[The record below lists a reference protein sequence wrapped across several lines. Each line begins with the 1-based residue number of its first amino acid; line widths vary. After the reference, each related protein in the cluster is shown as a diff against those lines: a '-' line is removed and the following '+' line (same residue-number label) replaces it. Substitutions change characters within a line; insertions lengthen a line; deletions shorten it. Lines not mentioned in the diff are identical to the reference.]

1 MANKKINISLGISA
15 DLNDFQKKIEKLQSE
30 FDQVKFSDLS
40 SEKISKVFDNI
51 QSRLK
56 KLQELTDKS
65 PSLLGKTDYKQAE
78 KEVGNLQTD
87 ISKLVREIQQLDTA
101 SKEGKLK
108 ILPKGEQERLEKLN
122 EATKKYLKTL
132 SQESKRLEDLEKK
145 QNRLKQAK
153 SALAQLEQTKKS
165 AKSKT
170 PVDDRWLKGKNTQL
184 AKLQETL
191 AVQKQTEEAVQS
203 VYKAQGLKGKK
214 IGDTEVNI
222 NGTITSLNKIREE
235 AGETATKIAEMEQRI
250 QQYISKSDLS
260 QLNQDIKTQND
271 LIGKLEE
278 EIGNLQTDNPTTA
291 LKKLKTA
298 LEQAGVSME
307 DIGDLT
313 KKEDIEAWLNNLNT
327 SALEKF
333 RNGLQ
338 GVEKATGE
346 VQPELE
352 KMGKAV
358 RDSADDFDAA
368 ERAAQDLSTLKYQ
381 LMDFFS
387 VTGAIQL
394 FRRAIQSA
402 FETVKELDAAMT
414 EIAVVSDFSVNDMW
428 AQLPRFTEQAN
439 ELGMAIKDTY
449 AATTL
454 YVQQGLDL
462 DKSMKLATETLKMAA
477 VAGMDAANATDAM
490 TAALRGFNMELDE
503 TSAKRINDVY
513 SELAAITASDTQ
525 EISTA
530 MTKTASIAHSV
541 NMEFETTAAF
551 LAQGIETTREAAET
565 IGTMLKTVIGRFSEV
580 KSLYTEGQL
589 TGQDE
594 EGETIDVNKVQ
605 TALRAAGISMNEFLA
620 GNEGLDQVFLR
631 LSQRWNDLD
640 ILTQR
645 YIATQAAGSRQQSR
659 FIAIMQDYAKTT
671 ELVNAAYDSTGS
683 GQRQF
688 EKTLD
693 SLAAKLTKLKNAWDQ
708 FTMGLANNEIIGVAV
723 TLLTDLLTAINGII
737 DGISGGNGLIKS
749 VVTLGAAFAGLKAG
763 GAIIDKILR
772 TGFIQRKIDAFNGNI
787 NSSSTTTTNANSIV
801 QTRTFIQNGK
811 TSAKNW
817 VQGWKSAGGVG
828 GKKDFLVSSF
838 SNSLNKVGQ
847 SFSVFSSDIEKNL
860 QNQVY
865 SGLGDISKGI
875 DKKLLGKDFSELNS
889 LSAQLKLG
897 KISAEDFQNQLVT
910 WGVKEQEAAK
920 ITKDYT
926 NQIALQQEKMQ
937 SLSQTGMALGM
948 SFTIL
953 GGVISS
959 VIPGA
964 EEFGKVLQTVG
975 AALMG
980 ISMAL
985 PVVEKGITWL
995 SGVSGVA
1002 SKTLNIYVAAFA
1014 AIVAAVVAIVS
1025 LIKKNSPEAQL
1036 EKASKATEKAKE
1048 MAEGTAQ
1055 AYDDLL
1061 SKKSEFD
1068 KLTTSLETL
1077 TQGTLEWRKALA
1089 EANNEVINLQKEFP
1103 ELEVSVDKATGQLKI
1118 DNWADVLEAQAERVE
1133 ATNKQLTMAQINENN
1148 KRLELTKKGIR
1159 SDKELTP
1166 DEKASKQEAEKMK
1179 TESTNVA
1186 LISSLISKYQTKANE
1201 GILQNLAET
1210 IFKDM
1215 TYEVEVKDA
1224 RANGSNKSKVNTAH
1238 KETRTSNVYESK
1250 VNAEA
1255 NKAVN
1260 SLSASQRKTK
1270 AEEVFGKDAIAN
1282 MKDEEIKSAL
1292 RDYEKGVA
1300 IENITKKVANLTPN
1314 QQELLNRI
1322 QGTYTGTKSGWNTAK
1337 EKIFSDEDAKIIQDI
1352 LGLDNIQAVFD
1363 MAKSGTEAISANIK
1377 DIETQFNE
1385 LGEDYSGSFLD
1396 QFSADN
1402 LSNIA
1407 SQVDEMSI
1415 KNAKA
1420 YLDAYSEALDG
1431 VKKED
1436 KARLD
1441 NYLSSIDLSDAVQV
1455 FDAKEFM
1462 KNLGMDETQIEKFW
1476 ATANAAVEPY
1486 ITSLEQVQSLNE
1498 RISKLGEVRNLV
1510 ENGEKTFSSS
1520 NKESLVSA
1528 GFADSDF
1535 LQTGIDEWTYIGK
1548 DNNDLLRQINEK
1560 VAQIGEHIVGNLQDS
1575 VERGKAYGTIIENND
1590 KLGKNL
1596 ATLAENGYEGTSFK
1610 SYELK
1615 GMAELLGI
1623 AVENLSDEGIAK
1635 KLIDA
1640 YNMYKNLGEN
1650 EEAVRKELVN
1660 NASRQYDLTGDFGT
1674 FTGDLTTDEQDKII
1688 TAQLNKYN
1696 GAMEYYN
1703 KLVEEANYEGEHLS
1717 VQLADQAIQ
1726 LFKLQNQYKK
1736 TAGSIDNYKD
1746 VLLQGESAGT
1756 DYYNALATT
1765 KTELST
1771 LFNVDKKLITD
1782 DFIQQYTQDIYNL
1795 AEGGEVGTQAF
1806 QNLWEAMKQ
1815 IKLDSMVEGLDFFI
1829 KDGKDVIDD
1838 FSNWIEGL
1846 DPTIGIGTEL
1856 STEGLESGLVLL
1868 AQQAYN
1874 AGKDVQTALAP
1885 AIAMLE
1891 ELTGTKINVQYEEEE
1906 FDSGGR
1912 YISAKSMEGL
1922 LAQGW
1927 HVGKGGK
1934 LVRTKAITAV
1944 SASKAGSPYDKFV
1957 APSVSSSGK
1966 SSSSGSSGSS
1976 GSEKKESTWEN
1987 PYDKLYNLTEEINEA
2002 LRRREKLEK
2011 EYDRILE
2018 RRGSTFRELRKN
2030 YNAQLQS
2037 LQKEIALQNQLRA
2050 GRLAQLNALSSET
2063 YKGQDSDG
2071 NELIKSFADWGVT
2084 KYGSYNP
2091 NTGLLKIDWDAID
2104 AVKDENLGSA
2114 IEAYISRLEE
2124 LQGQIEDIDTQIEDF
2139 KDKVT
2144 ELQKE
2149 GMQDYL
2155 DFEQKVYDAIVNQQ
2169 QQLIDNYQDLSDKI
2183 NDSNSKILDSIQ
2195 RSIDL
2200 QRQIRDNTKTEEDIN
2215 EKEAR
2220 LAYLRQDTSN
2230 GNLLEIKQLEEEL
2243 ADDRQ
2248 NYEDNLIDQ
2257 QLERL
2262 TQQNDDAQTARE
2274 RQIDLMQKQLDYAS
2288 KNGDFWNQTYDLLTS
2303 AFTESGEINLAS
2315 QVWEL
2320 LKKDE
2325 GWKGMSKFGQ
2335 LNWQEEISKAI
2346 LAASHGYANWNM
2358 YKAKE
2363 IDKNLVTSN
2372 GISLHYNGSNWV
2384 DSKGNIY
2391 NGVDYDS
2398 KIGGFTYSGMTKAPT
2413 PSGGGSSSSSG
2424 GRGAFSIGSRVKADP
2439 NAIIYAD
2446 SYGGG
2451 GGSQY
2456 YRNDPIYTILDEN
2469 NGYYLTRY
2477 HGVSGGYTGWFRKKD
2492 LTPYKT
2498 GGIADFTGPAWLDGT
2513 KSNPELIL
2521 NARDTENFIA
2531 LKDILSSIMDRKGL
2545 QNNTQSVGDMYF
2557 NIDINVDEISNDY
2570 DVEDLSKK
2578 IKQELTDSAMYRN
2591 VNLVNFIR

>member
-1 MANKKINISLGISA
+1 MADKKINISLGISA

-56 KLQELTDKS
+56 KLQELSDKS

-78 KEVGNLQTD
+78 KEVSNLQTD

-191 AVQKQTEEAVQS
+191 DVQKQTEEAVQS
-203 VYKAQGLKGKK
+203 IYKAQGLKGKK

-235 AGETATKIAEMEQRI
+235 AGETATKIAEMEQKI

-260 QLNQDIKTQND
+260 QLNQDIRTQND
-271 LIGKLEE
+271 LIAKLEE

-352 KMGKAV
+352 KMSKSV

-490 TAALRGFNMELDE
+490 TAALRGFNMELNE

-525 EISTA
+525 GISTA

-605 TALRAAGISMNEFLA
+605 TALRAAGVSMNEFLV

-708 FTMGLANNEIIGVAV
+708 FTMGLANNEIIGAAV

-787 NSSSTTTTNANSIV
+787 SSSSTSTTTANSIV
-801 QTRTFIQNGK
+801 QTRSFIQNGK

-817 VQGWKSAGGVG
+817 IQGWKSAGGVG

-847 SFSVFSSDIEKNL
+847 SFSVFSSDMERNL

-865 SGLGDISKGI
+865 SGLGDISRGI

-937 SLSQTGMALGM
+937 SLSQTGIALGM

-995 SGVSGVA
+995 SGVLNVA
-1002 SKTLNIYVAAFA
+1002 PKTLNIYVAAFA

-1048 MAEGTAQ
+1048 MAEGATQ

-1133 ATNKQLTMAQINENN
+1133 ATNKQLIMAQINENN

-1224 RANGSNKSKVNTAH
+1224 RANGSNRSKVNTTH
-1238 KETRTSNVYESK
+1238 KETRTSNIYESK

-1260 SLSASQRKTK
+1260 SLSVSQRKTK
-1270 AEEVFGKDAIAN
+1270 AEGIFGKDAVAN
-1282 MKDEEIKSAL
+1282 MKDEEIKNAL
-1292 RDYEKGVA
+1292 KDYEKGVA
-1300 IENITKKVANLTPN
+1300 IDNITKQVANLTSN

-1363 MAKSGTEAISANIK
+1363 MAKSGTEAISTNI
-1377 DIETQFNE
+1377 DNIETQFE
-1385 LGEDYSGSFLD
+1385 DFGEKYIGSFLD
-1396 QFSADN
+1396 QFSANN

-1407 SQVDEMSI
+1407 SQVKEMSTES
-1415 KNAKA
+1415 AKA
-1420 YLDAYSEALDG
+1420 YLDAYSEALNG
-1431 VKKED
+1431 VEKED
-1436 KARLD
+1436 RTRLD

-1455 FDAKEFM
+1455 LDAKEFM
-1462 KNLGMDETQIEKFW
+1462 KNLGMDETQIAKFW
-1476 ATANAAVEPY
+1476 AAANTAVEPY

-1535 LQTGIDEWTYIGK
+1535 LQTGIDEWTYVGK
-1548 DNNDLLRQINEK
+1548 NNNDLLRQINEK

-1575 VERGKAYGTIIENND
+1575 VEKGKAYSTIIENND
-1590 KLGKNL
+1590 KLGKSL
-1596 ATLAENGYEGTSFK
+1596 ATLAESGYEGTSFK
-1610 SYELK
+1610 SAELK
-1615 GMAELLGI
+1615 EMAETLGI
-1623 AVENLSDEGIAK
+1623 AIENLSDEGIAK

-1650 EEAVRKELVN
+1650 EEAVRRELVN

-1674 FTGDLTTDEQDKII
+1674 YTGNLTTKEQQDIME
-1688 TAQLNKYN
+1688 AQLVKNT
-1696 GAMEYYN
+1696 GAMELYN
-1703 KLVEEANYEGEHLS
+1703 KLKAEANDTSKELNVE
-1717 VQLADQAIQ
+1717 LADEAIQ
-1726 LFKLQNQYKK
+1726 LVKLTDHYKVAAK
-1736 TAGSIDNYKD
+1736 KVGDYRD
-1746 VLLQGESAGT
+1746 VLIQGESAGT
-1756 DYYNALATT
+1756 DFFAALDNA
-1765 KTELST
+1765 KSDLSN

-1806 QNLWEAMKQ
+1806 QNLWKAMKQ

-1829 KDGKDVIDD
+1829 KDGEDVVDD

-1846 DPTIGIGTEL
+1846 DPTIEVGTEL
-1856 STEGLESGLVLL
+1856 STEGLESGLALL

-1874 AGKDVQTALAP
+1874 AEKDVQTALAP
-1885 AIAMLE
+1885 AVEMLE
-1891 ELTGTKINVQYEEEE
+1891 ELTGTKINIKYEEEE

-1944 SASKAGSPYDKFV
+1944 SAFKARSPYNDFV
-1957 APSVSSSGK
+1957 APSVSGSG
-1966 SSSSGSSGSS
+1966 SSSGSSGSS

-2063 YKGQDSDG
+2063 YKGQDSEG

-2424 GRGAFSIGSRVKADP
+2424 GSGAFSIGSRVKADP

-2570 DVEDLSKK
+2570 DVENLSKK
-2578 IKQELTDSAMYRN
+2578 IKQELADSAMYRN

>member
-1 MANKKINISLGISA
+1 MADKKINISLGISA

-30 FDQVKFSDLS
+30 FDKVKFSDLS

-51 QSRLK
+51 QTRLK

-145 QNRLKQAK
+145 QNRLKQAQ

-165 AKSKT
+165 AKSKKE
-170 PVDDRWLKGKNTQL
+170 VADSWLKGLNTQL
-184 AKLQETL
+184 AKKQETL
-191 AVQKQTEEAVQS
+191 AAQKQTEEAVQS
-203 VYKAQGLKGKK
+203 IYKAQGLKGKK
-214 IGDTEVNI
+214 VGDTEVNI
-222 NGTITSLNKIREE
+222 NGTVTSLNQIRKE
-235 AGETATKIAEMEQRI
+235 AGKTATEIAAMEQRI
-250 QQYISKSDLS
+250 QQYISKSDFN
-260 QLNQDIKTQND
+260 QLNQDIQAQRD
-271 LIGKLEE
+271 LIVKLEE
-278 EIGNLQTDNPTTA
+278 EIGKLQTDNPTTA

-298 LEQAGVSME
+298 LQQAGVSME

-313 KKEDIEAWLNNLNT
+313 KKKDIEAWLSNLNT

-333 RNGLQ
+333 RSGLQ

-352 KMGKAV
+352 KMGQSV

-428 AQLPRFTEQAN
+428 GQLPRFTEQAN

-503 TSAKRINDVY
+503 TSAQRVNDVY

-631 LSQRWNDLD
+631 LSKRWNDLD

-671 ELVNAAYDSTGS
+671 ELVNAAYNSTGS
-683 GQRQF
+683 GQKQF

-693 SLAAKLTKLKNAWDQ
+693 SLASKLTKLKNAWDQ
-708 FTMGLANNEIIGVAV
+708 FTMGLANNEIIGAAV
-723 TLLTDLLTAINGII
+723 TLLTGLLTAINGII

-787 NSSSTTTTNANSIV
+787 NSSSATTATPNSVV

-817 VQGWKSAGGVG
+817 IQGWKSAGGVG

-847 SFSVFSSDIEKNL
+847 SFSVFSTNMEKDL
-860 QNQVY
+860 LKQVY
-865 SGLGDISKGI
+865 SSKGLSYSMTDNEI
-875 DKKLLGKDFSELNS
+875 LKSDFSKINS

-897 KISAEDFQNQLVT
+897 KISAEDFSNQLRI
-910 WGVKEQEAAK
+910 WGVSEQDAMK
-920 ITKDYT
+920 ITGDYT
-926 NQIALQQEKMQ
+926 NQITLQQKKME
-937 SLSQTGMALGM
+937 SLSQTGTALGM

-985 PVVEKGITWL
+985 PAVEKGITWL
-995 SGVSGVA
+995 SGISGVA
-1002 SKTLNIYVAAFA
+1002 PKTLNIYVAAFA
-1014 AIVAAVVAIVS
+1014 VIVAAVVAIVS

-1048 MAEGTAQ
+1048 MAEGATQ
-1055 AYDDLL
+1055 AYEGLL
-1061 SKKSEFD
+1061 NKKSEFD
-1068 KLTTSLETL
+1068 KLATSLETL

-1103 ELEVSVDKATGQLKI
+1103 ELKVSVDKATGQLKI
-1118 DNWADVLEAQAERVE
+1118 DNWGDILKAQAERIE
-1133 ATNKQLTMAQINENN
+1133 ATNKQLAMAQVNENN
-1148 KRLELTKKGIR
+1148 KQLEITKKDIR

-1166 DEKASKQEAEKMK
+1166 DEKASKIEAEKLK

-1186 LISSLISKYQTKANE
+1186 LISSLISKYQTEANKD
-1201 GILQNLAET
+1201 ILQNLAET
-1210 IFKDM
+1210 IFKDI
-1215 TYEVEVKDA
+1215 TYKVEVEDTVGSGGNTTP
-1224 RANGSNKSKVNTAH
+1224 ANTTH

-1250 VNAEA
+1250 VNADA

-1270 AEEVFGKDAIAN
+1270 AEKVFGKDAVAN
-1282 MKDEEIKSAL
+1282 MKDEEIKDAL
-1292 RDYEKGVA
+1292 KDYEKGVA
-1300 IENITKKVANLTPN
+1300 IENITKKVANLTHD

-1322 QGTYTGTKSGWNTAK
+1322 QGTYTGTKSGWNTAQGK
-1337 EKIFSDEDAKIIQDI
+1337 TFSDEDAKVIQDI
-1352 LGLDNIQAVFD
+1352 LGLDNTQTVLD
-1363 MAKSGTEAISANIK
+1363 MAKSGTAAISANI
-1377 DIETQFNE
+1377 DQIESQFE
-1385 LGEDYSGSFLD
+1385 RFGEKYTGSFLD

-1407 SQVDEMSI
+1407 SQVKEMST
-1415 KNAKA
+1415 KNARA
-1420 YLDAYSEALDG
+1420 YLNAYSEALDG
-1431 VKKED
+1431 VKEKD
-1436 KARLD
+1436 RARLD
-1441 NYLSSIDLSDAVQV
+1441 NYLSSIDLSDAIQV
-1455 FDAKEFM
+1455 LDAKDFM
-1462 KNLGMDETQIEKFW
+1462 KNLGMDEAQIEKFW
-1476 ATANAAVEPY
+1476 ATANSAVKPY
-1486 ITSLEQVQSLNE
+1486 ITSLEQIQSLNE
-1498 RISKLGEVRNLV
+1498 RISKLGEVRSLV

-1528 GFADSDF
+1528 GFADTDF

-1560 VAQIGEHIVGNLQDS
+1560 VAQIGGHIVENLQNS
-1575 VERGKAYGTIIENND
+1575 VKKGEEYKKKIDADEDGSTAED
-1590 KLGKNL
+1590 LKL
-1596 ATLAENGYEGTSFK
+1596 LAENGYSGTNYDRKKLEELATTLNIATEG
-1610 SYELK
+1610 
-1615 GMAELLGI
+1615 
-1623 AVENLSDEGIAK
+1623 LSEEGIAN

-1640 YNMYKNLGEN
+1640 YNMVVNLADN
-1650 EEAVRKELVN
+1650 KDAVKKELVN

-1674 FTGDLTTDEQDKII
+1674 YTGNLTLEEQRDIMG
-1688 TAQLNKYN
+1688 AQLVKNT
-1696 GAMEYYN
+1696 GAMELYN
-1703 KLVEEANYEGEHLS
+1703 KLKAETNDTSKELNVE
-1717 VQLADQAIQ
+1717 LADEAIQ
-1726 LFKLQNQYKK
+1726 LVKLTDRYKVATK
-1736 TAGSIDNYKD
+1736 KIEDYRD
-1746 VLLQGESAGT
+1746 VLIQGESAGT
-1756 DYYNALATT
+1756 DFFAALDSA
-1765 KTELST
+1765 KSDLST
-1771 LFNVDKKLITD
+1771 LFNVDKELITEN
-1782 DFIQQYTQDIYNL
+1782 FIQQYAQDIYDL

-1806 QNLWEAMKQ
+1806 QNLWEAIKQ
-1815 IKLDSMVEGLDFFI
+1815 IKFDSMVEGLDFFI
-1829 KDGKDVIDD
+1829 EDSEDIIDD
-1838 FSNWIEGL
+1838 FSNWVEGL

-1856 STEGLESGLVLL
+1856 STEGLESGLILL

-1885 AIAMLE
+1885 AIARLE
-1891 ELTGTKINVQYEEEE
+1891 ELTGTKIKIQYEEEE

-1934 LVRTKAITAV
+1934 LVRTKAIAAV
-1944 SASKAGSPYDKFV
+1944 SASKARSSYDEFV
-1957 APSVSSSGK
+1957 APSGSSSGK
-1966 SSSSGSSGSS
+1966 SSTGGSS
-1976 GSEKKESTWEN
+1976 SEKKESTWEN

-2104 AVKDENLGSA
+2104 DVKDENLGSA

-2139 KDKVT
+2139 KDKVI

-2169 QQLIDNYQDLSDKI
+2169 QQLIDGYQDLSDKI

-2200 QRQIRDNTKTEEDIN
+2200 QRQIRDNTQTEEDIN

-2288 KNGDFWNQTYDLLTS
+2288 KNGDFWNQTYDLLTN

-2363 IDKNLVTSN
+2363 IDKNLVTSD
-2372 GISLHYNGSNWV
+2372 GLSLHYNGSNWV
-2384 DSKGNIY
+2384 DNKGNIY
-2391 NGVDYDS
+2391 SGVDYDS
-2398 KIGGFTYSGMTKAPT
+2398 KIGGFTYSGMTKAPA
-2413 PSGGGSSSSSG
+2413 PSGGGSSSGSG
-2424 GRGAFSIGSRVKADP
+2424 GSGAFSIGSRVKADP
-2439 NAIIYAD
+2439 DAIIYAD

-2492 LTPYKT
+2492 LTAYKT

-2545 QNNTQSVGDMYF
+2545 QNSTQSVGDMYF

-2591 VNLVNFIR
+2591 VNLVSFIR

>member
-1 MANKKINISLGISA
+1 MADKKINISLGISA

-56 KLQELTDKS
+56 KLQELSDKS

-87 ISKLVREIQQLDTA
+87 ISKLVREIQQLDTS

-108 ILPKGEQERLEKLN
+108 ILPKGERERLEKLN

-165 AKSKT
+165 AKSKKE
-170 PVDDRWLKGKNTQL
+170 VADSYLKGKNTQL

-191 AVQKQTEEAVQS
+191 AAQKQTEEAVQS
-203 VYKAQGLKGKK
+203 IYKAQGLKGKK

-235 AGETATKIAEMEQRI
+235 AGKTATEIAEMEQRI
-250 QQYISKSDLS
+250 QQYISKSDFNR
-260 QLNQDIKTQND
+260 LNQDIQTQNN
-271 LIGKLEE
+271 LIAELEKEIGK
-278 EIGNLQTDNPTTA
+278 LQTDNPTTA
-291 LKKLKTA
+291 LKELKTA
-298 LEQAGVSME
+298 LEQAGISME

-313 KKEDIEAWLNNLNT
+313 KKEDIEAWLSNLNT

-352 KMGKAV
+352 KMGKSI
-358 RDSADDFDAA
+358 RDSADDFNAA

-477 VAGMDAANATDAM
+477 VAGMDVANATDAM

-503 TSAKRINDVY
+503 TSAQRINDVY

-671 ELVNAAYDSTGS
+671 ELVNAAYNSTGS

-693 SLAAKLTKLKNAWDQ
+693 SLASKLTKLKNAWDQ
-708 FTMGLANNEIIGVAV
+708 FTMGLANNEIIGAVV

-787 NSSSTTTTNANSIV
+787 SSSSTSTTTANSVV

-811 TSAKNW
+811 ASAKNW
-817 VQGWKSAGGVG
+817 IQGWKSAGGVG

-847 SFSVFSSDIEKNL
+847 SFSVFSSDMEKNL

-937 SLSQTGMALGM
+937 SLSQTGTALGM

-985 PVVEKGITWL
+985 PVVEKGIIWL
-995 SGVSGVA
+995 SGILDVA
-1002 SKTLNIYVAAFA
+1002 PKTLNIYVAAFA

-1025 LIKKNSPEAQL
+1025 LIKKNSPDAQL

-1048 MAEGTAQ
+1048 MAEGAAQ

-1148 KRLELTKKGIR
+1148 KRLELTKKGI
-1159 SDKELTP
+1159 SNDKELTP
-1166 DEKASKQEAEKMK
+1166 DEKASKKEAEKMK

-1215 TYEVEVKDA
+1215 TYEVEVKDE
-1224 RANGSNKSKVNTAH
+1224 RANGSNKSKVNTTH

-1270 AEEVFGKDAIAN
+1270 AEGVFGKDAVAN
-1282 MKDEEIKSAL
+1282 MKDEEIKNAL
-1292 RDYEKGVA
+1292 KDYEKGVA

-1314 QQELLNRI
+1314 QRELLNRI
-1322 QGTYTGTKSGWNTAK
+1322 QGTYTGTKGDWKTAQ
-1337 EKIFSDEDAKIIQDI
+1337 EKTFSDEDANVIKDI
-1352 LGLDNIQAVFD
+1352 LGLDNIQTVFD
-1363 MAKSGTEAISANIK
+1363 MAESGTEAISTNI
-1377 DIETQFNE
+1377 DNIEYQFE
-1385 LGEDYSGSFLD
+1385 DFGEKYIGSFLD

-1407 SQVDEMSI
+1407 SQVEEMSTTS
-1415 KNAKA
+1415 ARA

-1436 KARLD
+1436 RARLD

-1455 FDAKEFM
+1455 LDAKEFM

-1528 GFADSDF
+1528 GFADTDF
-1535 LQTGIDEWTYIGK
+1535 LQTGIDEWTYVGK
-1548 DNNDLLRQINEK
+1548 DSNDLLRQINEK

-1575 VERGKAYGTIIENND
+1575 VEKGKEYGTIIENND
-1590 KLGKNL
+1590 KLGKDL

-1610 SYELK
+1610 TAELK
-1615 GMAELLGI
+1615 EMARTLGI
-1623 AVENLSDEGIAK
+1623 AVENLSDEGIAN
-1635 KLIDA
+1635 KLIDS

-1650 EEAVRKELVN
+1650 EEAVRRELVN

-1674 FTGDLTTDEQDKII
+1674 YTGNLTPKEQQDIME
-1688 TAQLNKYN
+1688 AQLVKNT
-1696 GAMEYYN
+1696 GAMELYN
-1703 KLVEEANYEGEHLS
+1703 KLKDEANDTSKELNVE
-1717 VQLADQAIQ
+1717 LADEAIQ
-1726 LFKLQNQYKK
+1726 LVKLTDHYKVAAK
-1736 TAGSIDNYKD
+1736 KVGDYRD
-1746 VLLQGESAGT
+1746 VLIQGESAGT
-1756 DYYNALATT
+1756 DFFAALDNA
-1765 KTELST
+1765 KSDLST

-1806 QNLWEAMKQ
+1806 QNLWKAMKQ

-1829 KDGKDVIDD
+1829 KDGEDVVDD

-1846 DPTIGIGTEL
+1846 DPTIEVGTEL

-1885 AIAMLE
+1885 TVEMLE
-1891 ELTGTKINVQYEEEE
+1891 ELTGTKINIQYEEEE

-1934 LVRTKAITAV
+1934 LVRTKAITDV
-1944 SASKAGSPYDKFV
+1944 SAFKARSLYNEFV
-1957 APSVSSSGK
+1957 APPVSGSGK
-1966 SSSSGSSGSS
+1966 SSSGGGGSS
-1976 GSEKKESTWEN
+1976 SEKKESTWEN

-2002 LRRREKLEK
+2002 LRQREKLER

-2030 YNAQLQS
+2030 YNSQLQS

-2063 YKGQDSDG
+2063 YKGQDSEG

-2104 AVKDENLGSA
+2104 AVKDENLGGA

-2169 QQLIDNYQDLSDKI
+2169 QQLIDDYQDLSDKI

-2384 DSKGNIY
+2384 DSKGNVY

-2424 GRGAFSIGSRVKADP
+2424 GSGAFSIGSRVKADP

-2570 DVEDLSKK
+2570 DVENLSKK

>member
-1 MANKKINISLGISA
+1 MADKKINISLGISA

-30 FDQVKFSDLS
+30 FDKVKFSDLS

-51 QSRLK
+51 QTRLK

-145 QNRLKQAK
+145 QNRLKQAQ
-153 SALAQLEQTKKS
+153 SALAQLEQTQKS
-165 AKSKT
+165 AKSKRE
-170 PVDDRWLKGKNTQL
+170 VADSWLKGLNTQL
-184 AKLQETL
+184 AKKQEIL
-191 AVQKQTEEAVQS
+191 AAQKQTEEAVQS
-203 VYKAQGLKGKK
+203 IYKAQGLKGKK

-222 NGTITSLNKIREE
+222 NGTVTSLNQIRKE
-235 AGETATKIAEMEQRI
+235 AGETATKIAEMEQKI
-250 QQYISKSDLS
+250 QQYISKSDFN
-260 QLNQDIKTQND
+260 QLNQDIQAQRD
-271 LIGKLEE
+271 LIIKLEE
-278 EIGNLQTDNPTTA
+278 EIGKLQTDNPTTA
-291 LKKLKTA
+291 LKKLKTT

-313 KKEDIEAWLNNLNT
+313 KKEDIEAWLSNLNT

-352 KMGKAV
+352 KMGQSV

-387 VTGAIQL
+387 ITGAIQL

-503 TSAKRINDVY
+503 TSAQRVNDVY

-671 ELVNAAYDSTGS
+671 ELVNAAYNSTGS
-683 GQRQF
+683 GQKQF

-693 SLAAKLTKLKNAWDQ
+693 SLASKLTKLKNAWDQ
-708 FTMGLANNEIIGVAV
+708 FTMGLANNEIIGAAV
-723 TLLTDLLTAINGII
+723 TLLTGLLTAINGII

-787 NSSSTTTTNANSIV
+787 NSSSTSTTTANSIV
-801 QTRTFIQNGK
+801 QTRSFIQNGK
-811 TSAKNW
+811 ASAKNW
-817 VQGWKSAGGVG
+817 IQGWKSAGGAG

-838 SNSLNKVGQ
+838 NNSLNKVGQ
-847 SFSVFSSDIEKNL
+847 SFSVFSTNMEKDL
-860 QNQVY
+860 LKQVY
-865 SGLGDISKGI
+865 SSKGLSYSMAD
-875 DKKLLGKDFSELNS
+875 DKILKSDFSKINS

-897 KISAEDFQNQLVT
+897 KINAEDFSNQLRI
-910 WGVKEQEAAK
+910 WGVSEQDAMK
-920 ITKDYT
+920 ITEDYT
-926 NQIALQQEKMQ
+926 NQIATQQEKMQ

-980 ISMAL
+980 ISLVL
-985 PVVEKGITWL
+985 PAVEKGITWL
-995 SGVSGVA
+995 SGILDVA
-1002 SKTLNIYVAAFA
+1002 PKTLNIYVAAFA
-1014 AIVAAVVAIVS
+1014 AVVAAVIAIVA

-1048 MAEGTAQ
+1048 MAEGATQ
-1055 AYDDLL
+1055 AYEGLL
-1061 SKKSEFD
+1061 NKKSEFD
-1068 KLTTSLETL
+1068 KLATSLETL

-1103 ELEVSVDKATGQLKI
+1103 ELKVSVDKATGQLKI
-1118 DNWADVLEAQAERVE
+1118 DNWGDILKAQAERIE
-1133 ATNKQLTMAQINENN
+1133 ATNKQLAMAQVNENN
-1148 KRLELTKKGIR
+1148 KQLEITKKDIR

-1166 DEKASKQEAEKMK
+1166 DEKASKIEAEKLK

-1186 LISSLISKYQTKANE
+1186 LISSLISKYQTEANKD
-1201 GILQNLAET
+1201 ILQNLAET
-1210 IFKDM
+1210 IFKDI
-1215 TYEVEVKDA
+1215 TYKVEVEDTVGSGGNTTP
-1224 RANGSNKSKVNTAH
+1224 ANTTH

-1250 VNAEA
+1250 VNADA

-1270 AEEVFGKDAIAN
+1270 AEKVFGKDAVAN
-1282 MKDEEIKSAL
+1282 MKDEEIKDAL
-1292 RDYEKGVA
+1292 KDYEKGVA
-1300 IENITKKVANLTPN
+1300 IENITKKVANLTPD

-1322 QGTYTGTKSGWNTAK
+1322 QGTYTGTKSDWNTAQGK
-1337 EKIFSDEDAKIIQDI
+1337 TFSDEDAKVIQDI
-1352 LGLDNIQAVFD
+1352 LGLDNTQTVLD
-1363 MAKSGTEAISANIK
+1363 MAKSGTAAISANI
-1377 DIETQFNE
+1377 DQIESQFE
-1385 LGEDYSGSFLD
+1385 RFGEKYTGSFLD

-1407 SQVDEMSI
+1407 SQVKEMSTTS
-1415 KNAKA
+1415 ARA

-1436 KARLD
+1436 RARLD

-1455 FDAKEFM
+1455 LDAKDFM

-1476 ATANAAVEPY
+1476 AIANTAVEPY

-1528 GFADSDF
+1528 GFADTDF
-1535 LQTGIDEWTYIGK
+1535 LQTGIDEWTYVGK
-1548 DNNDLLRQINEK
+1548 DSNDLLRQINEK

-1575 VERGKAYGTIIENND
+1575 VEKGKAYGTIIERND
-1590 KLGKNL
+1590 ELGNKL

-1610 SYELK
+1610 SAELK
-1615 GMAELLGI
+1615 EMAETLGI
-1623 AVENLSDEGIAK
+1623 AVENLSDEGIAN

-1650 EEAVRKELVN
+1650 EEAVRKELIN

-1674 FTGDLTTDEQDKII
+1674 YTGNLTSKEQREIME
-1688 TAQLNKYN
+1688 AQLVKNT
-1696 GAMEYYN
+1696 GAMELYN
-1703 KLVEEANYEGEHLS
+1703 KLKAEANDTSKKLNVE
-1717 VQLADQAIQ
+1717 LADEAIQ
-1726 LFKLQNQYKK
+1726 LVKLTDRYKVATK
-1736 TAGSIDNYKD
+1736 KVEDYRDI
-1746 VLLQGESAGT
+1746 LIQGESAGT
-1756 DYYNALATT
+1756 DFFAALDNA
-1765 KTELST
+1765 KSDLST
-1771 LFNVDKKLITD
+1771 LFNVDKELITE
-1782 DFIQQYTQDIYNL
+1782 DFIQQYAQDIYDL

-1806 QNLWEAMKQ
+1806 QNLWEAIKQ

-1829 KDGKDVIDD
+1829 EDSEGIIDD
-1838 FSNWIEGL
+1838 FTNWVEGI

-1856 STEGLESGLVLL
+1856 STEGLESGLTLL

-1885 AIAMLE
+1885 AIARLE
-1891 ELTGTKINVQYEEEE
+1891 ELTGTKINIQYEEEE

-1934 LVRTKAITAV
+1934 LVRTKAIAAI
-1944 SASKAGSPYDKFV
+1944 SASKASSLYDNFT
-1957 APSVSSSGK
+1957 APSGSSSGK
-1966 SSSSGSSGSS
+1966 SSAGSSS
-1976 GSEKKESTWEN
+1976 SEKKESTWEN
-1987 PYDKLYNLTEEINEA
+1987 PYDKLYNLTEEINES
-2002 LRRREKLEK
+2002 LRQREKLEK

-2104 AVKDENLGSA
+2104 DVKDENLGSA

-2169 QQLIDNYQDLSDKI
+2169 QQLIDDYQDLSDKI

-2200 QRQIRDNTKTEEDIN
+2200 QRQIRDNTQTEEDIN

-2288 KNGDFWNQTYDLLTS
+2288 KNGDFWNQTYDLLTN

-2363 IDKNLVTSN
+2363 IDKNLVTSD
-2372 GISLHYNGSNWV
+2372 GLSLHYNGSNWV
-2384 DSKGNIY
+2384 DNKGNIY
-2391 NGVDYDS
+2391 SGVDYDS

-2413 PSGGGSSSSSG
+2413 PSGGGSSSGSG
-2424 GRGAFSIGSRVKADP
+2424 GSGAFSIGSRVKADP
-2439 NAIIYAD
+2439 DAIIYAD

-2492 LTPYKT
+2492 LTAYKT

-2513 KSNPELIL
+2513 KSSPELIL

-2557 NIDINVDEISNDY
+2557 NIDINIDELSNDY

>member
-1 MANKKINISLGISA
+1 MADKKINISLGISA

-30 FDQVKFSDLS
+30 FDKVKFSDLS

-145 QNRLKQAK
+145 QNKLKQAQ
-153 SALAQLEQTKKS
+153 SALVQLEQTKKS
-165 AKSKT
+165 AKSKKE
-170 PVDDRWLKGKNTQL
+170 VADSYLKGLNTQL
-184 AKLQETL
+184 AKKQETL
-191 AVQKQTEEAVQS
+191 AAQKQTEEAVQS
-203 VYKAQGLKGKK
+203 IYKAQGLKGKK
-214 IGDTEVNI
+214 VGDTEVNI
-222 NGTITSLNKIREE
+222 NGTVTSLNQIRKE
-235 AGETATKIAEMEQRI
+235 AGKTATEIAAMEQKI
-250 QQYISKSDLS
+250 QQYISKSDFN
-260 QLNQDIKTQND
+260 QLNQDIQAQRD
-271 LIGKLEE
+271 LIVKLEE
-278 EIGNLQTDNPTTA
+278 EIGKLQTDNPTTA

-298 LEQAGVSME
+298 LQQAGVSME

-313 KKEDIEAWLNNLNT
+313 KKEDIEAWLSNLNT

-333 RNGLQ
+333 RSGLQ

-352 KMGKAV
+352 KMGQSV

-428 AQLPRFTEQAN
+428 GQLPRFTEQAN

-503 TSAKRINDVY
+503 TSAQRVNDVY

-631 LSQRWNDLD
+631 LSKRWNDLD

-671 ELVNAAYDSTGS
+671 ELVNAAYNSTGS
-683 GQRQF
+683 GQKQF

-693 SLAAKLTKLKNAWDQ
+693 SLASKLTKLKNAWDQ
-708 FTMGLANNEIIGVAV
+708 FTMGFANNEIIGAAV
-723 TLLTDLLTAINGII
+723 TLLTGLLTAINGII
-737 DGISGGNGLIKS
+737 DALAGGNGLIKS
-749 VVTLGAAFAGLKAG
+749 RDTLRPAFAALNAG
-763 GAIIDKILR
+763 RPKIDKNLR

-787 NSSSTTTTNANSIV
+787 NSSSATTATPNSVV

-817 VQGWKSAGGVG
+817 IQGWKSAGGVG

-847 SFSVFSSDIEKNL
+847 SFSVFSTNMEKDL
-860 QNQVY
+860 LKQVY
-865 SGLGDISKGI
+865 SSKGLSYSMTDNEI
-875 DKKLLGKDFSELNS
+875 LKSDFSKINS

-897 KISAEDFQNQLVT
+897 KISAEDFSNQLRI
-910 WGVKEQEAAK
+910 WGVSEQDAMK
-920 ITKDYT
+920 ITGDYT
-926 NQIALQQEKMQ
+926 NQITLQQKKME
-937 SLSQTGMALGM
+937 SLSQTGTALGM

-985 PVVEKGITWL
+985 PAVEKGITWL
-995 SGVSGVA
+995 SGISGVA
-1002 SKTLNIYVAAFA
+1002 PKTLNIYVAAFA
-1014 AIVAAVVAIVS
+1014 VIVAAVVAIVS

-1048 MAEGTAQ
+1048 MAEGATQ
-1055 AYDDLL
+1055 AYEGLL
-1061 SKKSEFD
+1061 NKKSEFD
-1068 KLTTSLETL
+1068 KLATSLETL

-1103 ELEVSVDKATGQLKI
+1103 ELKVSVDKATGQLKI
-1118 DNWADVLEAQAERVE
+1118 DNWGDILKAQAERIE
-1133 ATNKQLTMAQINENN
+1133 ATNKQLAMAQVNENN
-1148 KRLELTKKGIR
+1148 KQLEITKKDIR

-1166 DEKASKQEAEKMK
+1166 DEKASKIEAEKLK

-1186 LISSLISKYQTKANE
+1186 LISSLISKYQTEANKD
-1201 GILQNLAET
+1201 ILQNLAET
-1210 IFKDM
+1210 IFKDI
-1215 TYEVEVKDA
+1215 TYKVEVEDTVGSGGNTTP
-1224 RANGSNKSKVNTAH
+1224 ANTTH

-1250 VNAEA
+1250 VNADA

-1270 AEEVFGKDAIAN
+1270 AEKVFGKDAVAN
-1282 MKDEEIKSAL
+1282 MKDEEIKDAL
-1292 RDYEKGVA
+1292 KDYEKGVA
-1300 IENITKKVANLTPN
+1300 IENITKKVANLTPD

-1322 QGTYTGTKSGWNTAK
+1322 QGTYTGTKSDWNTAQGK
-1337 EKIFSDEDAKIIQDI
+1337 TFSDEDAKVIQDI
-1352 LGLDNIQAVFD
+1352 LGLDNTQTVLD
-1363 MAKSGTEAISANIK
+1363 MAKSGTAAISANI
-1377 DIETQFNE
+1377 DQIESQFE
-1385 LGEDYSGSFLD
+1385 RFGEKYTGSFLD

-1407 SQVDEMSI
+1407 SQVKEMSTTS
-1415 KNAKA
+1415 ARA

-1436 KARLD
+1436 RARLD

-1455 FDAKEFM
+1455 LDAKDFM

-1476 ATANAAVEPY
+1476 AVANTAVEPY

-1498 RISKLGEVRNLV
+1498 KISKLGEVRNLV

-1520 NKESLVSA
+1520 NKESLVSV
-1528 GFADSDF
+1528 GFADTDF
-1535 LQTGIDEWTYIGK
+1535 LQTGIDEWTYVGK
-1548 DNNDLLRQINEK
+1548 DSNDLLRQINEK

-1575 VERGKAYGTIIENND
+1575 VEKGKAYGTIIEKND
-1590 KLGKNL
+1590 ELGNKL

-1610 SYELK
+1610 SAELK
-1615 GMAELLGI
+1615 DMAETLGI
-1623 AVENLSDEGIAK
+1623 AVENLSDEGIAN

-1650 EEAVRKELVN
+1650 EEAVRKELIN

-1674 FTGDLTTDEQDKII
+1674 YTGNLTPEEQRDIME
-1688 TAQLNKYN
+1688 AQLVKNT
-1696 GAMEYYN
+1696 GAMELYN
-1703 KLVEEANYEGEHLS
+1703 KLKAEANDTSKKLNVE
-1717 VQLADQAIQ
+1717 LADEAIQ
-1726 LFKLQNQYKK
+1726 LVKLTDRYKVAAK
-1736 TAGSIDNYKD
+1736 KIEDYRD
-1746 VLLQGESAGT
+1746 VLIQGEGAGT
-1756 DYYNALATT
+1756 DFFAALDNA
-1765 KTELST
+1765 KTNLSA
-1771 LFNVDKKLITD
+1771 LFNVDKELITE
-1782 DFIQQYTQDIYNL
+1782 DFIQQYAQDIYNL

-1806 QNLWEAMKQ
+1806 QNLWEAIKQ
-1815 IKLDSMVEGLDFFI
+1815 IKFDSMIEGLDFFI
-1829 KDGKDVIDD
+1829 EDDEGIIDD
-1838 FSNWIEGL
+1838 FTNWIEGL
-1846 DPTIGIGTEL
+1846 DPTVGIGTEL
-1856 STEGLESGLVLL
+1856 STEGLESGLTLL

-1885 AIAMLE
+1885 AIARLE
-1891 ELTGTKINVQYEEEE
+1891 ELTGTKINIQYEEEE
-1906 FDSGGR
+1906 FDSGGK

-1922 LAQGW
+1922 LARGW

-1934 LVRTKAITAV
+1934 LVRTKAIAAI
-1944 SASKAGSPYDKFV
+1944 SASKASSLYDKFT
-1957 APSVSSSGK
+1957 AP
-1966 SSSSGSSGSS
+1966 SGSSSNKSSAGSS
-1976 GSEKKESTWEN
+1976 SSEKKESTWEN

-2104 AVKDENLGSA
+2104 DVKDENLGSA

-2169 QQLIDNYQDLSDKI
+2169 QQLIDDYQDLSDKI

-2200 QRQIRDNTKTEEDIN
+2200 QRQIRDNTQTEEDIN

-2288 KNGDFWNQTYDLLTS
+2288 KNGDFWNQTYEL
-2303 AFTESGEINLAS
+2303 LAS
-2315 QVWEL
+2315 GFSADGNLNQASQLWNL
-2320 LKKDE
+2320 LQKDE

-2346 LAASHGYANWNM
+2346 LAASQGYANWNM
-2358 YKAKE
+2358 YKAEKV
-2363 IDKNLVTSN
+2363 DKSLTMKN
-2372 GISLHYNGSNWV
+2372 GLTLTYDGKNWK
-2384 DSKGNIY
+2384 DSSGNIY

-2398 KIGGFTYSGMTKAPT
+2398 TIGDFTYTGRTDVT
-2413 PSGGGSSSSSG
+2413 PPKNNSENSNNSNKKISV
-2424 GRGAFSIGSRVKADP
+2424 GSRVRA
-2439 NAIIYAD
+2439 NSNSLIYAD

-2451 GGSQY
+2451 GAHQY
-2456 YRNDPIYTILDEN
+2456 YANDPIYTVLDEN

-2477 HGVSGGYTGWFRKKD
+2477 HKLGSGYTGWFRKKD
-2492 LTPYKT
+2492 LTAYKT

>member
-1 MANKKINISLGISA
+1 MADKKINISLGISA

-56 KLQELTDKS
+56 KLQELSDKS

-87 ISKLVREIQQLDTA
+87 ISKLVREIQQLDTS

-108 ILPKGEQERLEKLN
+108 ILPKGERERLEKLN

-165 AKSKT
+165 AEPKRQ
-170 PVDDRWLKGKNTQL
+170 VDDRWLKGFNTRL
-184 AKLQETL
+184 AKLRETSD
-191 AVQKQTEEAVQS
+191 AQKQTEEAVQS
-203 VYKAQGLKGKK
+203 IYKAQGLKGKK

-222 NGTITSLNKIREE
+222 NGTVTSLNKIREE
-235 AGETATKIAEMEQRI
+235 AGKTAIEIAEMEQKI
-250 QQYISKSDLS
+250 QQYISKSDFN
-260 QLNQDIKTQND
+260 QLNQDIQTQND
-271 LIGKLEE
+271 LIAKLEE
-278 EIGNLQTDNPTTA
+278 EIGKLQTDNPTTA
-291 LKKLKTA
+291 LKELKTA

-333 RNGLQ
+333 RNGLK

-352 KMGKAV
+352 KMGKSV

-708 FTMGLANNEIIGVAV
+708 FTMGLANNEIIGGVV

-749 VVTLGAAFAGLKAG
+749 IVTLGAAFAGLRAG
-763 GAIIDKILR
+763 EAIIDKILR
-772 TGFIQRKIDAFNGNI
+772 SGSIQRKIDAFHGNI
-787 NSSSTTTTNANSIV
+787 SSSSTSTTTANSIV
-801 QTRTFIQNGK
+801 QTRSFIQNGK
-811 TSAKNW
+811 ASAKNW

-847 SFSVFSSDIEKNL
+847 SFSVFSSDMERNL
-860 QNQVY
+860 QDQVY

-926 NQIALQQEKMQ
+926 NQVALQQEKMQ
-937 SLSQTGMALGM
+937 SLSQTGTALGM

-1048 MAEGTAQ
+1048 MAEGATQ

-1148 KRLELTKKGIR
+1148 KQLELTKKGIR

-1201 GILQNLAET
+1201 DILQNLAET
-1210 IFKDM
+1210 IFKDI
-1215 TYEVEVKDA
+1215 TYEVEVKDT
-1224 RANGSNKSKVNTAH
+1224 RGNGSNKSKANTTN
-1238 KETRTSNVYESK
+1238 KETRTSNVYENK

-1270 AEEVFGKDAIAN
+1270 AEEVFGKDAVAN

-1292 RDYEKGVA
+1292 RDYEKGIA
-1300 IENITKKVANLTPN
+1300 IENITKQVANLTTD

-1337 EKIFSDEDAKIIQDI
+1337 EKIFSDEDAKVIQDI

-1363 MAKSGTEAISANIK
+1363 MAKSGTEAISANI
-1377 DIETQFNE
+1377 DHTESQFE
-1385 LGEDYSGSFLD
+1385 RFGEKYTGSFLD

-1407 SQVDEMSI
+1407 SQVEEMSTTS
-1415 KNAKA
+1415 ARA

-1431 VKKED
+1431 VEKED
-1436 KARLD
+1436 RMRLD

-1455 FDAKEFM
+1455 LDAKEFM
-1462 KNLGMDETQIEKFW
+1462 KNLGMDESQIAKFW
-1476 ATANAAVEPY
+1476 AAANTAVEPY

-1535 LQTGIDEWTYIGK
+1535 LQTGIDEWTYVGK

-1575 VERGKAYGTIIENND
+1575 VEKGKAYSTIIENND
-1590 KLGKNL
+1590 ALGKDL
-1596 ATLAENGYEGTSFK
+1596 ATLAENGYEGTNFK
-1610 SYELK
+1610 SAELK
-1615 GMAELLGI
+1615 EMAETLGI
-1623 AVENLSDEGIAK
+1623 EVENLSDEGIAN

-1650 EEAVRKELVN
+1650 EEAVRRELIN
-1660 NASRQYDLTGDFGT
+1660 NASRQYDLNGNFGT
-1674 FTGDLTTDEQDKII
+1674 FTGDLNSDEQEEIM

-1703 KLVEEANYEGEHLS
+1703 QLKEKAGIDSDKFNLK
-1717 VQLADQAIQ
+1717 LADEAVQ
-1726 LFKLQNQYKK
+1726 LFKLRKQYDK
-1736 TAGSIDNYKD
+1736 TVESIDGYRD
-1746 VLLQGESAGT
+1746 VLLQGKSAST
-1756 DYYNALATT
+1756 DYYNALATA
-1765 KTELST
+1765 KTDLST
-1771 LFNVDKKLITD
+1771 LFNVDKELITE

-1806 QNLWEAMKQ
+1806 QNLQLAFNNLKMDDLKQKVTEAGGQVSSLAKW
-1815 IKLDSMVEGLDFFI
+1815 
-1829 KDGKDVIDD
+1829 ID
-1838 FSNWIEGL
+1838 EL
-1846 DPTIGIGTEL
+1846 KPT
-1856 STEGLESGLVLL
+1856 LE
-1868 AQQAYN
+1868 
-1874 AGKDVQTALAP
+1874 VQTLLNNSALVAGLQQIAVVASQNGQLASEALAP
-1885 AIAMLE
+1885 VLKSLE
-1891 ELTGTKINVQYEEEE
+1891 ILTGTKISVNYDTSDTKTATNQNEINKY
-1906 FDSGGR
+1906 
-1912 YISAKSMEGL
+1912 
-1922 LAQGW
+1922 LAQGY
-1927 HVGKGGK
+1927 VILQQGPMGGK
-1934 LVRTKAITAV
+1934 TYTKMGKLKSISYTSSTTGGGNLSDLTLPDR
-1944 SASKAGSPYDKFV
+1944 SAT
-1957 APSVSSSGK
+1957 
-1966 SSSSGSSGSS
+1966 GSSGSS

-2063 YKGQDSDG
+2063 YKGQDSEG

-2091 NTGLLKIDWDAID
+2091 STGLLKIDWDAID
-2104 AVKDENLGSA
+2104 SVKDENLGSA

-2169 QQLIDNYQDLSDKI
+2169 QQLIDDYQDLSDKI

-2384 DSKGNIY
+2384 DSKGNVY

-2413 PSGGGSSSSSG
+2413 PSGGGSSNSSG
-2424 GRGAFSIGSRVKADP
+2424 GSGAFSIGSRVKADP

-2570 DVEDLSKK
+2570 DVENLSKK

>member
-1 MANKKINISLGISA
+1 MADKKINISLGISA

-165 AKSKT
+165 AKSKKL
-170 PVDDRWLKGKNTQL
+170 VEDSWLKGLNTRL
-184 AKLQETL
+184 AKQQE
-191 AVQKQTEEAVQS
+191 AFAAQKQTEEAVQS
-203 VYKAQGLKGKK
+203 IYKAQGLKGKK

-222 NGTITSLNKIREE
+222 NGTVTSLNKIREE
-235 AGETATKIAEMEQRI
+235 AGKTATEIAEMEQRI
-250 QQYISKSDLS
+250 QQYISKSDFN
-260 QLNQDIKTQND
+260 QLNQDIQTQNN
-271 LIGKLEE
+271 LIAELEKEIGK
-278 EIGNLQTDNPTTA
+278 LQTDNPTTA
-291 LKKLKTA
+291 LKELKTA

-313 KKEDIEAWLNNLNT
+313 KKEDIEAWLSNLNT

-333 RNGLQ
+333 RNGLK

-352 KMGKAV
+352 KMGKSV

-503 TSAKRINDVY
+503 TSAQRINDVY

-671 ELVNAAYDSTGS
+671 ELVNAAYNSTGS

-693 SLAAKLTKLKNAWDQ
+693 SLASKLTKLKNAWDQ
-708 FTMGLANNEIIGVAV
+708 FTMGLANNEIIGAAV

-787 NSSSTTTTNANSIV
+787 SSSSTSTTTANSVV
-801 QTRTFIQNGK
+801 QTRSFIQNGK
-811 TSAKNW
+811 ASAKNW

-847 SFSVFSSDIEKNL
+847 SFSVFSSDMEKNL

-937 SLSQTGMALGM
+937 SLSQTGIALGM

-985 PVVEKGITWL
+985 PAVEKGITWL

-1014 AIVAAVVAIVS
+1014 AIVAAVVVIAS

-1148 KRLELTKKGIR
+1148 KRLELTKKGI
-1159 SDKELTP
+1159 SNDKELTP
-1166 DEKASKQEAEKMK
+1166 DEKASKKEAEKMK

-1215 TYEVEVKDA
+1215 TYEVEVKDTKGNGNNKNK
-1224 RANGSNKSKVNTAH
+1224 ANTTH
-1238 KETRTSNVYESK
+1238 KEARTSNVYESK

-1270 AEEVFGKDAIAN
+1270 AEGIFGKDAVAN

-1322 QGTYTGTKSGWNTAK
+1322 QGTYTGTKSDWNNVK
-1337 EKIFSDEDAKIIQDI
+1337 EKIFSDEDAKVIQDI
-1352 LGLDNIQAVFD
+1352 LGLDNTQAVFD
-1363 MAKSGTEAISANIK
+1363 IAKSGTDAISANIT
-1377 DIETQFNE
+1377 DIETRFNR
-1385 LGEDYSGSFLD
+1385 LGEDYSSSFLD

-1415 KNAKA
+1415 ANAKA
-1420 YLDAYSEALDG
+1420 YLDAYSEALNG
-1431 VKKED
+1431 VEKED
-1436 KARLD
+1436 RTRLD
-1441 NYLSSIDLSDAVQV
+1441 NYLSSIDLSDAVQIL
-1455 FDAKEFM
+1455 DAKEFM
-1462 KNLGMDETQIEKFW
+1462 KNLGMDESQIAKFW
-1476 ATANAAVEPY
+1476 AAANTAVEPY

-1535 LQTGIDEWTYIGK
+1535 LQTGIDEWTYVGK
-1548 DNNDLLRQINEK
+1548 DSNDLLRQINEK

-1575 VERGKAYGTIIENND
+1575 VEKGKEYGTIIENND
-1590 KLGKNL
+1590 ELGKNL
-1596 ATLAENGYEGTSFK
+1596 ATLAENGYEGTSFD
-1610 SYELK
+1610 SAELK
-1615 GMAELLGI
+1615 EMAETLGI
-1623 AVENLSDEGIAK
+1623 AVNKLSDEGIAK

-1660 NASRQYDLTGDFGT
+1660 NASRQYDLTGNFGT
-1674 FTGDLTTDEQDKII
+1674 FTEDLTPEEQQDIME
-1688 TAQLNKYN
+1688 AQLVKNT
-1696 GAMEYYN
+1696 GAMELYN
-1703 KLVEEANYEGEHLS
+1703 KLKAKANDTSKELNVE
-1717 VQLADQAIQ
+1717 LADEAIQ
-1726 LFKLQNQYKK
+1726 LVKLTDHYKVAAK
-1736 TAGSIDNYKD
+1736 KVGDYRD
-1746 VLLQGESAGT
+1746 VLIQGESAGT
-1756 DYYNALATT
+1756 DFFAALDNA
-1765 KTELST
+1765 KSDLST

-1806 QNLWEAMKQ
+1806 QNLWKAMKQ

-1829 KDGKDVIDD
+1829 KDGEDVVDD

-1846 DPTIGIGTEL
+1846 DPTVEIGTEL

-1885 AIAMLE
+1885 AIEMLE
-1891 ELTGTKINVQYEEEE
+1891 ELTGTKINIQYEEEE

-1944 SASKAGSPYDKFV
+1944 SAFKARSPYNEFV
-1957 APSVSSSGK
+1957 APSVSGSGK
-1966 SSSSGSSGSS
+1966 SSTGGSS
-1976 GSEKKESTWEN
+1976 SEKKESTWEN

-2018 RRGSTFRELRKN
+2018 HRGSTFRELRKN

-2104 AVKDENLGSA
+2104 AVKDENLGGA

-2169 QQLIDNYQDLSDKI
+2169 QQLIDDYQDLSDKI

-2243 ADDRQ
+2243 TDDRQ

-2557 NIDINVDEISNDY
+2557 NIDINVDEISSDY
-2570 DVEDLSKK
+2570 DVENLSKK

>member
-1 MANKKINISLGISA
+1 MADKKINISLGISA

-165 AKSKT
+165 AASKK

-191 AVQKQTEEAVQS
+191 DAQKQTEEAVQS
-203 VYKAQGLKGKK
+203 IYKAQGLKGKK

-222 NGTITSLNKIREE
+222 NGTVTSLNKIREE
-235 AGETATKIAEMEQRI
+235 AGKTATEIAEMEQRI
-250 QQYISKSDLS
+250 QQYISKSDFN
-260 QLNQDIKTQND
+260 QLNQDIQTQND
-271 LIGKLEE
+271 LIDKLEE
-278 EIGNLQTDNPTTA
+278 EIGKLQTDNPTAA

-313 KKEDIEAWLNNLNT
+313 KKEDVEAWLNNLNT

-352 KMGKAV
+352 KMSKSV

-693 SLAAKLTKLKNAWDQ
+693 SLAAKLTKLKNAWNQ
-708 FTMGLANNEIIGVAV
+708 FTMGLANNEIIGAAV

-847 SFSVFSSDIEKNL
+847 SFSVFSSDMERNL
-860 QNQVY
+860 QDQVY

-889 LSAQLKLG
+889 LGAQLKLG

-937 SLSQTGMALGM
+937 SLSRTGMALGM

-995 SGVSGVA
+995 SGVLDVA
-1002 SKTLNIYVAAFA
+1002 PKTLNIYVAAFA
-1014 AIVAAVVAIVS
+1014 AIVTAVVAIVS

-1048 MAEGTAQ
+1048 MAEGASK
-1055 AYDDLL
+1055 AYDDLVN
-1061 SKKSEFD
+1061 KKSEFD
-1068 KLTTSLETL
+1068 KLNSSLEGL
-1077 TQGTLEWRKALA
+1077 TQGSLEWKKVLLEINNEILNLKSQFPDLEIAIDEVTGRMSVSNWGDILKKQQEYLQSAQDNLIMTTLEQAKDQLEIDNREIDKNKNLTEEQKKNQKAQKQVSYELSNAIQLKSLSDEKDNRAVSNFANLALQDNLYNKSDNSPYSILEKYKSEGRSELKEKYNTASKRKARYEQLFGIGTAEGKSNAEIKEALINQSVMEKYRNQTEKISKLSDNNQALVSAFSGDYTLRPEEMQKLFETPLSEYDKNSLA
-1089 EANNEVINLQKEFP
+1089 EALGITPQQIQGMMETARIEIFKGKKTLYKSFTDKNLDTDWLNGFGYSVIQSLGKQISEMASEEAKEY
-1103 ELEVSVDKATGQLKI
+1103 LGTLK
-1118 DNWADVLEAQAERVE
+1118 DLSND
-1133 ATNKQLTMAQINENN
+1133 
-1148 KRLELTKKGIR
+1148 ELTFMGTLDL
-1159 SDKELTP
+1159 SNM
-1166 DEKASKQEAEKMK
+1166 S
-1179 TESTNVA
+1179 N
-1186 LISSLISKYQTKANE
+1186 LIDGMEYLQSL
-1201 GILQNLAET
+1201 G
-1210 IFKDM
+1210 
-1215 TYEVEVKDA
+1215 
-1224 RANGSNKSKVNTAH
+1224 KS
-1238 KETRTSNVYESK
+1238 
-1250 VNAEA
+1250 
-1255 NKAVN
+1255 
-1260 SLSASQRKTK
+1260 
-1270 AEEVFGKDAIAN
+1270 
-1282 MKDEEIKSAL
+1282 DEEIKSWWNTAIKGANTYIKSVEEASTVTDKL
-1292 RDYEKGVA
+1292 HAKLASADEVESRFIEGSASSEDAQAAMQAGVELERYLSRTANGWQLSEEKAKEASQAIKKNAAEQAQAVKESTEQQIESYKKLVGDNNTEVGILSSFDKDKGTYESG
-1300 IENITKKVANLTPN
+1300 EITDVQTATKVAN
-1314 QQELLNRI
+1314 ELGLAVQGEKETTEEFIARI
-1322 QGTYTGTKSGWNTAK
+1322 QEAYGNIVSMLNNSGSILQTVTQEAAYASAVAMTAAEAYGALYNKDGLSEEDKTTIVWAAQNEAVEAGADLTDLQAMQTLLEENNNRLKENKDIAAAVTSQNAKMNIGLEEIISSYSDWTPLIDESTGLIKVGAV
-1337 EKIFSDEDAKIIQDI
+1337 EDA
-1352 LGLDNIQAVFD
+1352 A
-1363 MAKSGTEAISANIK
+1363 A
-1377 DIETQFNE
+1377 FNK
-1385 LGEDYSGSFLD
+1385 LKTSVNKML
-1396 QFSADN
+1396 N
-1402 LSNIA
+1402 T
-1407 SQVDEMSI
+1407 
-1415 KNAKA
+1415 
-1420 YLDAYSEALDG
+1420 
-1431 VKKED
+1431 
-1436 KARLD
+1436 
-1441 NYLSSIDLSDAVQV
+1441 SIDLSDSFWNNA
-1455 FDAKEFM
+1455 ENIS
-1462 KNLGMDETQIEKFW
+1462 NLKAAAEGSIEALGRLQK
-1476 ATANAAVEPY
+1476 AAAVDY
-1486 ITSLEQVQSLNE
+1486 
-1498 RISKLGEVRNLV
+1498 
-1510 ENGEKTFSSS
+1510 
-1520 NKESLVSA
+1520 
-1528 GFADSDF
+1528 
-1535 LQTGIDEWTYIGK
+1535 LQ
-1548 DNNDLLRQINEK
+1548 
-1560 VAQIGEHIVGNLQDS
+1560 
-1575 VERGKAYGTIIENND
+1575 
-1590 KLGKNL
+1590 
-1596 ATLAENGYEGTSFK
+1596 
-1610 SYELK
+1610 
-1615 GMAELLGI
+1615 
-1623 AVENLSDEGIAK
+1623 
-1635 KLIDA
+1635 
-1640 YNMYKNLGEN
+1640 
-1650 EEAVRKELVN
+1650 
-1660 NASRQYDLTGDFGT
+1660 
-1674 FTGDLTTDEQDKII
+1674 
-1688 TAQLNKYN
+1688 QL
-1696 GAMEYYN
+1696 
-1703 KLVEEANYEGEHLS
+1703 
-1717 VQLADQAIQ
+1717 
-1726 LFKLQNQYKK
+1726 
-1736 TAGSIDNYKD
+1736 
-1746 VLLQGESAGT
+1746 
-1756 DYYNALATT
+1756 
-1765 KTELST
+1765 
-1771 LFNVDKKLITD
+1771 
-1782 DFIQQYTQDIYNL
+1782 
-1795 AEGGEVGTQAF
+1795 
-1806 QNLWEAMKQ
+1806 
-1815 IKLDSMVEGLDFFI
+1815 
-1829 KDGKDVIDD
+1829 D
-1838 FSNWIEGL
+1838 FSNY
-1846 DPTIGIGTEL
+1846 GTEL
-1856 STEGLESGLVLL
+1856 KAEAESGVQSFIDYLNSIELPKLEVGQVLDDETFINKFNEMARIANL
-1868 AQQAYN
+1868 DSQQIQEAAKAMGFN
-1874 AGKDVQTALAP
+1874 VEFTMAKQTRKIPKITTTKKVTKRNLLGMATEW
-1885 AIAMLE
+1885 E
-1891 ELTGTKINVQYEEEE
+1891 ESSKITGYDSVTDEFPVVKTLTASG
-1906 FDSGGR
+1906 SGGGG
-1912 YISAKSMEGL
+1912 ISTTNSTNA
-1922 LAQGW
+1922 
-1927 HVGKGGK
+1927 
-1934 LVRTKAITAV
+1934 
-1944 SASKAGSPYDKFV
+1944 ASTG
-1957 APSVSSSGK
+1957 SSGG
-1966 SSSSGSSGSS
+1966 SSSSK
-1976 GSEKKESTWEN
+1976 KKESTWEN

-2063 YKGQDSDG
+2063 YKGQDSEG

-2104 AVKDENLGSA
+2104 SVKDENLGGA

-2169 QQLIDNYQDLSDKI
+2169 QQLIDDYQDLSDKI

-2456 YRNDPIYTILDEN
+2456 YKNDPIYTILDEN

-2570 DVEDLSKK
+2570 DVENLSKK

>member
-1 MANKKINISLGISA
+1 MADKKINISLGISA

-30 FDQVKFSDLS
+30 FDKVKFSDLS

-51 QSRLK
+51 QTRLK

-145 QNRLKQAK
+145 QNKLKQAQ
-153 SALAQLEQTKKS
+153 SALVQLEQTKKS
-165 AKSKT
+165 AKSKKE
-170 PVDDRWLKGKNTQL
+170 VADSYLKGLNTQL
-184 AKLQETL
+184 AKKQETL
-191 AVQKQTEEAVQS
+191 AAQKQTEEAVQS
-203 VYKAQGLKGKK
+203 IYKAQGLKGKK
-214 IGDTEVNI
+214 VGDTEVNI
-222 NGTITSLNKIREE
+222 NGTVTSLNQIRKE
-235 AGETATKIAEMEQRI
+235 AGKTATEIAAMEQKI
-250 QQYISKSDLS
+250 QQYISKSDFN
-260 QLNQDIKTQND
+260 QLNQDIQAQRD
-271 LIGKLEE
+271 LIVKLEE
-278 EIGNLQTDNPTTA
+278 EIGKLQTDNPTTA

-298 LEQAGVSME
+298 LQQAGVSME

-313 KKEDIEAWLNNLNT
+313 KKEDIEAWLSNLNT

-333 RNGLQ
+333 RSGLQ

-352 KMGKAV
+352 KMGQSV
-358 RDSADDFDAA
+358 RDSANDFDAA

-428 AQLPRFTEQAN
+428 GQLPRFTEQAN

-503 TSAKRINDVY
+503 TSAQKVNDVY

-631 LSQRWNDLD
+631 LSKRWNDLD

-671 ELVNAAYDSTGS
+671 ELVNAAYNSTGS
-683 GQRQF
+683 GQKQF

-693 SLAAKLTKLKNAWDQ
+693 SLASKLTKLKNAWDQ
-708 FTMGLANNEIIGVAV
+708 FTMGLANNEIIGAAV
-723 TLLTDLLTAINGII
+723 TLLTGLLTAINGII

-787 NSSSTTTTNANSIV
+787 NSSSTSTTTANSIV
-801 QTRTFIQNGK
+801 QTRSFIQNGK
-811 TSAKNW
+811 ASAKNW
-817 VQGWKSAGGVG
+817 IQGWKSAGGAG

-838 SNSLNKVGQ
+838 NNSLNKVRQ
-847 SFSVFSSDIEKNL
+847 SFSVFSTNMEKDL
-860 QNQVY
+860 LKQVY
-865 SGLGDISKGI
+865 SSKGLSYSMAD
-875 DKKLLGKDFSELNS
+875 DKILKSDFSKINS

-897 KISAEDFQNQLVT
+897 KINAEDFSNQLRI
-910 WGVKEQEAAK
+910 WGVSEQDAMK
-920 ITKDYT
+920 ITEDYT
-926 NQIALQQEKMQ
+926 NQIATQQEKMQ
-937 SLSQTGMALGM
+937 SLSQTGIALGM

-959 VIPGA
+959 AIPEA

-985 PVVEKGITWL
+985 PAVEKGITWL
-995 SGVSGVA
+995 SGVLNIA
-1002 SKTLNIYVAAFA
+1002 PKTLNIYVVAF
-1014 AIVAAVVAIVS
+1014 AAVVAAAIAIVA
-1025 LIKKNSPEAQL
+1025 LIKKNSPEAKL
-1036 EKASKATEKAKE
+1036 EKAAKATEEAQ
-1048 MAEGTAQ
+1048 TAANEASK
-1055 AYDDLL
+1055 AYDELT
-1061 SKKSEFD
+1061 SKKENLD
-1068 KLTTSLETL
+1068 KLNTSLETL
-1077 TQGTLEWRKALA
+1077 TQGSLEWKKALL
-1089 EANNEVINLQKEFP
+1089 EVNNEILNLKSQFP
-1103 ELEVSVDKATGQLKI
+1103 ELEIAVDEATGKMSVSNWGDILKKQQEYLQSAQDNLIMTTLKQNKRQLEADEQEIQNNKDLTEEQKKNQIEYKQASYALSNKAQLQSLTAGGKNEAVSNFANLALKDNLYDKDKDEQYSILDKYKSNAESSIDTKYNSKAKRKTRYEELYGVGSAENKDDSEIKEALINQSTMEQYRNQAEKISRLSDTNQTLVSAFSGNYTLNPEEMDELLSTSLSEKDKKAIAEALGVTPEQVEGMKDTARIEVFKGRKTLYKPFTNKKIDTSLLSDLSYSQIQALGGQIGEMSDENATKYIEAFNTAVSDSKLGENEQKQLK
-1118 DNWADVLEAQAERVE
+1118 
-1133 ATNKQLTMAQINENN
+1133 
-1148 KRLELTKKGIR
+1148 
-1159 SDKELTP
+1159 
-1166 DEKASKQEAEKMK
+1166 
-1179 TESTNVA
+1179 
-1186 LISSLISKYQTKANE
+1186 
-1201 GILQNLAET
+1201 
-1210 IFKDM
+1210 
-1215 TYEVEVKDA
+1215 
-1224 RANGSNKSKVNTAH
+1224 
-1238 KETRTSNVYESK
+1238 
-1250 VNAEA
+1250 
-1255 NKAVN
+1255 
-1260 SLSASQRKTK
+1260 
-1270 AEEVFGKDAIAN
+1270 
-1282 MKDEEIKSAL
+1282 
-1292 RDYEKGVA
+1292 
-1300 IENITKKVANLTPN
+1300 
-1314 QQELLNRI
+1314 
-1322 QGTYTGTKSGWNTAK
+1322 
-1337 EKIFSDEDAKIIQDI
+1337 
-1352 LGLDNIQAVFD
+1352 
-1363 MAKSGTEAISANIK
+1363 
-1377 DIETQFNE
+1377 
-1385 LGEDYSGSFLD
+1385 
-1396 QFSADN
+1396 
-1402 LSNIA
+1402 
-1407 SQVDEMSI
+1407 
-1415 KNAKA
+1415 
-1420 YLDAYSEALDG
+1420 
-1431 VKKED
+1431 
-1436 KARLD
+1436 

-1455 FDAKEFM
+1455 LDAKEFM
-1462 KNLGMDETQIEKFW
+1462 KNLGMDEAQIEKFW
-1476 ATANAAVEPY
+1476 ATANTAVKPY

-1498 RISKLGEVRNLV
+1498 RVSKLGEVRSLV
-1510 ENGEKTFSSS
+1510 ESGEKTFSSS
-1520 NKESLVSA
+1520 DKESLVST

-1548 DNNDLLRQINEK
+1548 DSNDLLRQIDEK
-1560 VAQIGEHIVGNLQDS
+1560 IGQIGETIVGGLEDS
-1575 VERGKAYGTIIENND
+1575 IEAGEKYQPIIEAD
-1590 KLGKNL
+1590 KELRDDLELLK
-1596 ATLAENGYEGTSFK
+1596 ENGLEGTTFGEDDGK
-1610 SYELK
+1610 RLK
-1615 GMAELLGI
+1615 EMAEQLGI
-1623 AVENLSDEGIAK
+1623 DTTNLSVEGIAN

-1640 YNMYKNLGEN
+1640 ITMVDNLASN
-1650 EEAVRKELVN
+1650 KEAAQSEKLN
-1660 NASRQYDLTGDFGT
+1660 AASRQYDLTGNFGT
-1674 FTGDLTTDEQDKII
+1674 FTGSLDEDEQITI
-1688 TAQLNKYN
+1688 MTAQLNKYS

-1703 KLVEEANYEGEHLS
+1703 QLKEKAGIDSDEFNLK
-1717 VQLADQAIQ
+1717 LADEAVQ

-1736 TAGSIDNYKD
+1736 TANSIDSYKD
-1746 VLLQGESAGT
+1746 ALLQGKDAGT
-1756 DYYNALATT
+1756 DYYNALATA
-1765 KTELST
+1765 KADLST
-1771 LFNVDKKLITD
+1771 LFNVDKGLLTD
-1782 DFIQQYTQDIYNL
+1782 DFIKQYAQDIYNL

-1806 QNLWEAMKQ
+1806 NNLNEALGHLAWEQA
-1815 IKLDSMVEGLDFFI
+1815 
-1829 KDGKDVIDD
+1829 
-1838 FSNWIEGL
+1838 SNNLKEAVGSSLEDIGFNVDQLVQYIEDL
-1846 DPTIGIGTEL
+1846 DPTLEVKYFSDTSSLINLFSQIITSANQANKDAMAEL
-1856 STEGLESGLVLL
+1856 SPLLL
-1868 AQQAYN
+1868 AIE
-1874 AGKDVQTALAP
+1874 K
-1885 AIAMLE
+1885 
-1891 ELTGTKINVQYEEEE
+1891 LTGVKINLDYTYEYASPNVRSQAQ
-1906 FDSGGR
+1906 FDK
-1912 YISAKSMEGL
+1912 AKASFE
-1922 LAQGW
+1922 AQGW
-1927 HVGKGGK
+1927 EDIGNGMFRRVTG
-1934 LVRTKAITAV
+1934 I
-1944 SASKAGSPYDKFV
+1944 
-1957 APSVSSSGK
+1957 K
-1966 SSSSGSSGSS
+1966 SSTSSYSFSGGSSLEGATLPSRNNSSGSSGSSS

-1987 PYDKLYNLTEEINEA
+1987 PYDKLYNLTEEINES
-2002 LRRREKLEK
+2002 LRQREKLEK

-2050 GRLAQLNALSSET
+2050 GRLAQLNTLSSET

-2104 AVKDENLGSA
+2104 DVKDENLGSA

-2169 QQLIDNYQDLSDKI
+2169 QQLIDDYQDLSDKI

-2200 QRQIRDNTKTEEDIN
+2200 QRQIRDNTQTEEDIN

-2288 KNGDFWNQTYDLLTS
+2288 KNGDFWNQTYDLLTN

-2413 PSGGGSSSSSG
+2413 PSGGGSSSGSG
-2424 GRGAFSIGSRVKADP
+2424 GSGAFSIGSRVKADP
-2439 NAIIYAD
+2439 DAIIYAD

-2456 YRNDPIYTILDEN
+2456 YKNDPIYTILDEN

-2492 LTPYKT
+2492 LTAYKT

-2557 NIDINVDEISNDY
+2557 NIDINIDELSNDY

>member
-1 MANKKINISLGISA
+1 MADKKINISLGISA
-15 DLNDFQKKIEKLQSE
+15 DLNDFQKKIEKLQRE

-145 QNRLKQAK
+145 QNKLKQAQ

-165 AKSKT
+165 AKSKKE
-170 PVDDRWLKGKNTQL
+170 VADSYLKGLNTQL
-184 AKLQETL
+184 ARKQETL
-191 AVQKQTEEAVQS
+191 AAQKQTEEAVQS
-203 VYKAQGLKGKK
+203 IYKAQGLKGKK

-222 NGTITSLNKIREE
+222 NGTVTSLNQIRKE
-235 AGETATKIAEMEQRI
+235 AGKTATEIAAMEQKI
-250 QQYISKSDLS
+250 QQYISKSDFN
-260 QLNQDIKTQND
+260 QLNQDIQAQRD
-271 LIGKLEE
+271 LIVKLEE
-278 EIGNLQTDNPTTA
+278 EVGKLQTDNPTTA

-313 KKEDIEAWLNNLNT
+313 KKEDIEAWLSNLNT

-333 RNGLQ
+333 RSGLQ

-352 KMGKAV
+352 KMGQSV

-462 DKSMKLATETLKMAA
+462 DKSIKLATETLKMAA

-503 TSAKRINDVY
+503 TSAQRVNDVY

-631 LSQRWNDLD
+631 LSKRWNDLD

-671 ELVNAAYDSTGS
+671 ELVNAAYNSTGS
-683 GQRQF
+683 GQKQF

-693 SLAAKLTKLKNAWDQ
+693 SLASKLTKLKNAWDQ
-708 FTMGLANNEIIGVAV
+708 FTMGLANNEIIGAAV
-723 TLLTDLLTAINGII
+723 TLLTGLLTAINGII

-787 NSSSTTTTNANSIV
+787 NSSSTSTTTANSVV
-801 QTRTFIQNGK
+801 QTRSFIQNGK

-817 VQGWKSAGGVG
+817 IQGWKSAGGVG

-847 SFSVFSSDIEKNL
+847 SFSVFSTNMEKDL
-860 QNQVY
+860 LKQVY
-865 SGLGDISKGI
+865 SSKGLSYSMTDSKI
-875 DKKLLGKDFSELNS
+875 LESDFSKINS

-897 KISAEDFQNQLVT
+897 KINAEDFSNQLRI
-910 WGVKEQEAAK
+910 WGVSEQDAMK
-920 ITKDYT
+920 ITEDYT
-926 NQIALQQEKMQ
+926 NQITLQQKKMA

-985 PVVEKGITWL
+985 PAVEKGITWL
-995 SGVSGVA
+995 SGVLNVA
-1002 SKTLNIYVAAFA
+1002 PKTLNIYVAAFA
-1014 AIVAAVVAIVS
+1014 VIVAAVVAIVS

-1036 EKASKATEKAKE
+1036 ERASKTTEKAKE
-1048 MAEGTAQ
+1048 MAEGAAQ
-1055 AYDDLL
+1055 AYDELL

-1103 ELEVSVDKATGQLKI
+1103 ELKVSVDKATGQLKI
-1118 DNWADVLEAQAERVE
+1118 DNWGDVLKAQAERIE
-1133 ATNKQLTMAQINENN
+1133 ATNKQLAMAQVNENN
-1148 KRLELTKKGIR
+1148 KQLEITKKGIR
-1159 SDKELTP
+1159 SDKELTSE
-1166 DEKASKQEAEKMK
+1166 EKAKKEEAEKLK

-1186 LISSLISKYQTKANE
+1186 LISSLISKYQTEANKD
-1201 GILQNLAET
+1201 ILQNLAET
-1210 IFKDM
+1210 IFKDV
-1215 TYEVEVKDA
+1215 TYKVEVK
-1224 RANGSNKSKVNTAH
+1224 NTVGSGGNTTPVNTTH
-1238 KETRTSNVYESK
+1238 KETRASNVYESK
-1250 VNAEA
+1250 VNADA

-1270 AEEVFGKDAIAN
+1270 AEEVFGKDAVAK
-1282 MKDEEIKSAL
+1282 MKDEEIKDAL
-1292 RDYEKGVA
+1292 KDYEKGVA
-1300 IENITKKVANLTPN
+1300 IENITKKVANLTPD

-1322 QGTYTGTKSGWNTAK
+1322 QGTYTGTKSGWDTAQQK
-1337 EKIFSDEDAKIIQDI
+1337 TFSDEDAKVIQDI
-1352 LGLDNIQAVFD
+1352 LGLDNTQAVLD
-1363 MAKSGTEAISANIK
+1363 MAKSGTDAISANIK
-1377 DIETQFNE
+1377 SIETQFE
-1385 LGEDYSGSFLD
+1385 RFGEEYSGSFLD

-1407 SQVDEMSI
+1407 SQVDEMST
-1415 KNAKA
+1415 KNARA
-1420 YLDAYSEALDG
+1420 YLNAYSEALDG
-1431 VKKED
+1431 VKEKD
-1436 KARLD
+1436 RARLD
-1441 NYLSSIDLSDAVQV
+1441 NYFSSIDLSDAIQV
-1455 FDAKEFM
+1455 LDAKDFM
-1462 KNLGMDETQIEKFW
+1462 KNLGMDEAQIEKFW
-1476 ATANAAVEPY
+1476 ATANSAVKPY
-1486 ITSLEQVQSLNE
+1486 ITSLEQIQSLNE
-1498 RISKLGEVRNLV
+1498 RISKLGEVRSLV

-1528 GFADSDF
+1528 GFADTDF

-1560 VAQIGEHIVGNLQDS
+1560 VAQIGGHIVENLQNS
-1575 VERGKAYGTIIENND
+1575 VKKGEEYKKKIDADEDGSTAED
-1590 KLGKNL
+1590 LKL
-1596 ATLAENGYEGTSFK
+1596 LAENGYSGTNYDRK
-1610 SYELK
+1610 KLEEL
-1615 GMAELLGI
+1615 ATTLNI
-1623 AVENLSDEGIAK
+1623 ATERLSEEGIAN

-1640 YNMYKNLGEN
+1640 YNMVVNLADN
-1650 EEAVRKELVN
+1650 KDAVKKELVN

-1674 FTGDLTTDEQDKII
+1674 YTGNLTLEEQRDIMG
-1688 TAQLNKYN
+1688 AQLVKNT
-1696 GAMEYYN
+1696 GAMELYN
-1703 KLVEEANYEGEHLS
+1703 KLKAETNDTSKELNVE
-1717 VQLADQAIQ
+1717 LADEAIQ
-1726 LFKLQNQYKK
+1726 LVKLTDRYKVATK
-1736 TAGSIDNYKD
+1736 KIEDYRD
-1746 VLLQGESAGT
+1746 VLIQGESAGT
-1756 DYYNALATT
+1756 DFFAALDSA
-1765 KTELST
+1765 KSDLST
-1771 LFNVDKKLITD
+1771 LFNVDKELITEN
-1782 DFIQQYTQDIYNL
+1782 FIQQYAQDIYDL

-1806 QNLWEAMKQ
+1806 QNLWEAIKQ

-1829 KDGKDVIDD
+1829 KDSEDIIDD
-1838 FSNWIEGL
+1838 FSNWVEGL

-1856 STEGLESGLVLL
+1856 STEGLESGLILL

-1885 AIAMLE
+1885 AIARLE
-1891 ELTGTKINVQYEEEE
+1891 ELTGTKIKIQYEEEE

-1934 LVRTKAITAV
+1934 LVRTKAIAAV
-1944 SASKAGSPYDKFV
+1944 SASKARSSYDEFV
-1957 APSVSSSGK
+1957 APSGSSSGK
-1966 SSSSGSSGSS
+1966 SSTGGSS
-1976 GSEKKESTWEN
+1976 SEKKESTWEN

-2018 RRGSTFRELRKN
+2018 RRGSTFQELRKN

-2037 LQKEIALQNQLRA
+2037 LQKEITLQNQLRA

-2104 AVKDENLGSA
+2104 DVKDENLGSA

-2169 QQLIDNYQDLSDKI
+2169 QQLIDDYQDLSDKI

-2200 QRQIRDNTKTEEDIN
+2200 QRQIRDNTQTEEDIN

-2288 KNGDFWNQTYDLLTS
+2288 KNGDFWNQTYDLLTN

-2372 GISLHYNGSNWV
+2372 GLSLHYNGSNWV

-2413 PSGGGSSSSSG
+2413 PSGGGSGSSSG
-2424 GRGAFSIGSRVKADP
+2424 DSGAFSIGSRVKADP

-2492 LTPYKT
+2492 LTAYKT

-2545 QNNTQSVGDMYF
+2545 QNNAQSVGDMYF
-2557 NIDINVDEISNDY
+2557 NIDINVDELSNDY

-2591 VNLVNFIR
+2591 VNLVNLIR

>member
-1 MANKKINISLGISA
+1 MADKKINISLGISA
-15 DLNDFQKKIEKLQSE
+15 DLNDFQKKIEKLQNE

-191 AVQKQTEEAVQS
+191 DAQKQTEEAVQS
-203 VYKAQGLKGKK
+203 IYKAQGLKGKK

-222 NGTITSLNKIREE
+222 NGTVTSLNKIREE

-271 LIGKLEE
+271 LIAKLEE
-278 EIGNLQTDNPTTA
+278 EIGKLQTDNPTTA

-333 RNGLQ
+333 RNGLK

-352 KMGKAV
+352 KMGKSV

-708 FTMGLANNEIIGVAV
+708 FTMGLANNEIIGGVV

-847 SFSVFSSDIEKNL
+847 SFSVFSSDMERNL
-860 QNQVY
+860 QDQVY

-937 SLSQTGMALGM
+937 SLSQTGIALGM

-959 VIPGA
+959 IIPGA

-995 SGVSGVA
+995 SGVLDVA
-1002 SKTLNIYVAAFA
+1002 PKTLNIYVAAFA
-1014 AIVAAVVAIVS
+1014 AIVAAVVTIVS

-1048 MAEGTAQ
+1048 MAEGATQ

-1148 KRLELTKKGIR
+1148 KRLELTKKGI
-1159 SDKELTP
+1159 SNDKELTP
-1166 DEKASKQEAEKMK
+1166 DEKASKKEAEKMK

-1201 GILQNLAET
+1201 DILQNLAET
-1210 IFKDM
+1210 IFKDI
-1215 TYEVEVKDA
+1215 TYEVEVKDMKG
-1224 RANGSNKSKVNTAH
+1224 NGSNKSKANTTH
-1238 KETRTSNVYESK
+1238 KEARTSNVYESK

-1270 AEEVFGKDAIAN
+1270 AEEVFGKDAVAN

-1300 IENITKKVANLTPN
+1300 IENITKKVANLTSN

-1322 QGTYTGTKSGWNTAK
+1322 QGTYTGTKNDWNTAK

-1352 LGLDNIQAVFD
+1352 LGLDNIQAVLD
-1363 MAKSGTEAISANIK
+1363 MAESGTTAISANI
-1377 DIETQFNE
+1377 DHIESQFE
-1385 LGEDYSGSFLD
+1385 RFGEKYTSSFLD

-1407 SQVDEMSI
+1407 SQVEEMSTTS
-1415 KNAKA
+1415 ARA

-1436 KARLD
+1436 RARLD

-1455 FDAKEFM
+1455 LDAKDFM
-1462 KNLGMDETQIEKFW
+1462 KNLGMDESQIAKFW
-1476 ATANAAVEPY
+1476 ATANTAVEPY

-1535 LQTGIDEWTYIGK
+1535 LQTGIDEWTYVGK

-1575 VERGKAYGTIIENND
+1575 VEKGKAYDTIIENND
-1590 KLGKNL
+1590 ELGKNL
-1596 ATLAENGYEGTSFK
+1596 ATLAENGYEGTSFEPD
-1610 SYELK
+1610 ELK
-1615 GMAELLGI
+1615 KMAETLGI
-1623 AVENLSDEGIAK
+1623 AVDKLSDEGIAK

-1660 NASRQYDLTGDFGT
+1660 NASRQYDLTGNFGT
-1674 FTGDLTTDEQDKII
+1674 FTGSITEDEQITI
-1688 TAQLNKYN
+1688 MTAQLNKYN
-1696 GAMEYYN
+1696 GAMEYYE
-1703 KLVEEANYEGEHLS
+1703 KLKAEAGETSNDFNLK
-1717 VQLADQAIQ
+1717 LANEAVQ

-1736 TAGSIDNYKD
+1736 TTESIDNYKEA
-1746 VLLQGESAGT
+1746 LLQGESAGT
-1756 DYYNALATT
+1756 DYYNALATA
-1765 KTELST
+1765 KTDLST
-1771 LFNVDKKLITD
+1771 LFNVDKGLITD
-1782 DFIQQYTQDIYNL
+1782 DFIQQYAQDIL

-1806 QNLWEAMKQ
+1806 NHLRDALLDIQKT
-1815 IKLDSMVEGLDFFI
+1815 KLSQVLSQYGIEITDY
-1829 KDGKDVIDD
+1829 
-1838 FSNWIEGL
+1838 SNWIENL
-1846 DPTIGIGTEL
+1846 DPTLT
-1856 STEGLESGLVLL
+1856 
-1868 AQQAYN
+1868 
-1874 AGKDVQTALAP
+1874 VQTDDTQLKGLLQNVINIANATKHNAEEALKP
-1885 AIAMLE
+1885 VVKYLEAI
-1891 ELTGTKINVQYEEEE
+1891 TGTHIKFQLEYEYSSNFKGEDDALSKGWEKVGGGVYRRPKE
-1906 FDSGGR
+1906 LKTVSISGG
-1912 YISAKSMEGL
+1912 EDGGL
-1922 LAQGW
+1922 YNRDFIAPNLDDN
-1927 HVGKGGK
+1927 KGSTG
-1934 LVRTKAITAV
+1934 
-1944 SASKAGSPYDKFV
+1944 
-1957 APSVSSSGK
+1957 
-1966 SSSSGSSGSS
+1966 GSS
-1976 GSEKKESTWEN
+1976 SEKKESTWEN

-2011 EYDRILE
+2011 EYNRILE

-2063 YKGQDSDG
+2063 YKGQDSEG

-2104 AVKDENLGSA
+2104 AVKDENLGGA

-2139 KDKVT
+2139 QDKVT

-2413 PSGGGSSSSSG
+2413 PSGGGSSSNSG
-2424 GRGAFSIGSRVKADP
+2424 GSGAFSIGSRVKADP

-2570 DVEDLSKK
+2570 DVENLSKK

>member
-1 MANKKINISLGISA
+1 MADKKINISLGISA

-30 FDQVKFSDLS
+30 FDKVKFSDLS

-51 QSRLK
+51 QTRLK

-87 ISKLVREIQQLDTA
+87 ISKLVREIQQLDAA

-145 QNRLKQAK
+145 QNRLKQTQ
-153 SALAQLEQTKKS
+153 SALAQLERTKKS
-165 AKSKT
+165 AKSKKE
-170 PVDDRWLKGKNTQL
+170 VADSYLKGLNTQL
-184 AKLQETL
+184 AKKQETL
-191 AVQKQTEEAVQS
+191 AAQKQTEEAVQS
-203 VYKAQGLKGKK
+203 IYKAQGLKGKK
-214 IGDTEVNI
+214 VGDTEVNI
-222 NGTITSLNKIREE
+222 NGTVTSLNQIRKE
-235 AGETATKIAEMEQRI
+235 AGKTATEIAAMEQKI
-250 QQYISKSDLS
+250 QQYISKSDFN
-260 QLNQDIKTQND
+260 QLNQDIQAQKD
-271 LIGKLEE
+271 LIVKLEE
-278 EIGNLQTDNPTTA
+278 EIGKLQTDNPTTA

-298 LEQAGVSME
+298 LQQAGVSME

-313 KKEDIEAWLNNLNT
+313 KKEDIEAWLSNLNT

-333 RNGLQ
+333 RSGLQ

-352 KMGKAV
+352 KMGQSV

-428 AQLPRFTEQAN
+428 GQLPRFTEQAN
-439 ELGMAIKDTY
+439 ELGMAIKDIY

-503 TSAKRINDVY
+503 TSAQRVNDVY

-631 LSQRWNDLD
+631 LSKRWNDLD

-671 ELVNAAYDSTGS
+671 ELVNAAYNSTGS
-683 GQRQF
+683 GQKQF

-693 SLAAKLTKLKNAWDQ
+693 SLASKLTKLKNAWDQ
-708 FTMGLANNEIIGVAV
+708 FTMGLANNEIIGAAV
-723 TLLTDLLTAINGII
+723 TLLTGLLTVINGII

-787 NSSSTTTTNANSIV
+787 SSSSTSTTTANSIV
-801 QTRTFIQNGK
+801 QTRSFIQNGK
-811 TSAKNW
+811 ASAKNW
-817 VQGWKSAGGVG
+817 IQGWKSAGGAG

-847 SFSVFSSDIEKNL
+847 SFSVFSTNMEKDL
-860 QNQVY
+860 LKQVY
-865 SGLGDISKGI
+865 SSKGLSYSMAD
-875 DKKLLGKDFSELNS
+875 DKVLKSDFSKINS

-897 KISAEDFQNQLVT
+897 KINAEDFSNQLRI
-910 WGVKEQEAAK
+910 WGVSEQDAMK
-920 ITKDYT
+920 ITEDYT
-926 NQIALQQEKMQ
+926 NQIATQQEKMQ
-937 SLSQTGMALGM
+937 SLSQTGIALGM

-975 AALMG
+975 AALVG

-985 PVVEKGITWL
+985 PAVEKGITWL
-995 SGVSGVA
+995 SGVLNVA
-1002 SKTLNIYVAAFA
+1002 PKTLNIYVAAFA
-1014 AIVAAVVAIVS
+1014 AAVAAVIVIVA

-1036 EKASKATEKAKE
+1036 EKVSKATEKAKE
-1048 MAEGTAQ
+1048 MAEGASK

-1061 SKKSEFD
+1061 SKKTEFD

-1089 EANNEVINLQKEFP
+1089 EANNEVISLQKEFP
-1103 ELEVSVDKATGQLKI
+1103 ELKVSVDKATGQLKI
-1118 DNWADVLEAQAERVE
+1118 DNWADVLEAQTERVE

-1148 KRLELTKKGIR
+1148 KQLEITKKDIR
-1159 SDKELTP
+1159 SDKELTSE
-1166 DEKASKQEAEKMK
+1166 EKTKKEEAEKLK

-1186 LISSLISKYQTKANE
+1186 LISSLISKYQTEANKD
-1201 GILQNLAET
+1201 ILQNLAET
-1210 IFKDM
+1210 IFKDI
-1215 TYEVEVKDA
+1215 TYKVEVKDTI
-1224 RANGSNKSKVNTAH
+1224 SKGNNTTPVNTTH
-1238 KETRTSNVYESK
+1238 KETRTSNVYEKK
-1250 VNAEA
+1250 VNANA

-1270 AEEVFGKDAIAN
+1270 AEELFGKDAVAN
-1282 MKDEEIKSAL
+1282 MKDDEIKDAL
-1292 RDYEKGVA
+1292 KDYEKGIA
-1300 IENITKKVANLTPN
+1300 IEKITKQVANLTPD

-1322 QGTYTGTKSGWNTAK
+1322 QGTYTGTKSDWSTAK
-1337 EKIFSDEDAKIIQDI
+1337 EKTFSDEDAKVIQDI
-1352 LGLDNIQAVFD
+1352 LGLDNTQAVLD
-1363 MAKSGTEAISANIK
+1363 MAKSGTEAISTNIAN
-1377 DIETQFNE
+1377 IETQFE
-1385 LGEDYSGSFLD
+1385 KIGEDYTGSFLD

-1407 SQVDEMSI
+1407 SQVDEMST
-1415 KNAKA
+1415 KNTRA

-1431 VKKED
+1431 VKEED
-1436 KARLD
+1436 RARLD

-1455 FDAKEFM
+1455 LDAKEFM

-1476 ATANAAVEPY
+1476 ATANAAVKPY

-1498 RISKLGEVRNLV
+1498 RISKLGEVRSLV

-1528 GFADSDF
+1528 GFADTDF

-1560 VAQIGEHIVGNLQDS
+1560 VAQIGGHIVENLQNS
-1575 VERGKAYGTIIENND
+1575 VKKGEEYKKKIDADEDGSTAKD
-1590 KLGKNL
+1590 LKL
-1596 ATLAENGYEGTSFK
+1596 LAENGYSGVNYDRKKLEELATTLNIATEG
-1610 SYELK
+1610 
-1615 GMAELLGI
+1615 
-1623 AVENLSDEGIAK
+1623 LSEEGIAN

-1640 YNMYKNLGEN
+1640 YNMVANLADN
-1650 EEAVRKELVN
+1650 KDAVKKELVN

-1674 FTGDLTTDEQDKII
+1674 YTGNLTTEEQEDIMK
-1688 TAQLNKYN
+1688 AQLIKNT
-1696 GAMEYYN
+1696 GAMELYN
-1703 KLVEEANYEGEHLS
+1703 KLKAETNDTSKKLNVE
-1717 VQLADQAIQ
+1717 LADEAIQ
-1726 LFKLQNQYKK
+1726 LVKLTDRYKVATK
-1736 TAGSIDNYKD
+1736 KVEDYRDI
-1746 VLLQGESAGT
+1746 LIQGESAGT
-1756 DYYNALATT
+1756 DFFAALDNA
-1765 KTELST
+1765 KSDLST
-1771 LFNVDKKLITD
+1771 LFNVDKELITE
-1782 DFIQQYTQDIYNL
+1782 DFIQQYAQDIYDL

-1806 QNLWEAMKQ
+1806 QNLWEAIKQ
-1815 IKLDSMVEGLDFFI
+1815 IKLDSIVEGLDFFI
-1829 KDGKDVIDD
+1829 EDNEGIIND

-1856 STEGLESGLVLL
+1856 STEGLESGLTLL

-1885 AIAMLE
+1885 AIARLE
-1891 ELTGTKINVQYEEEE
+1891 ELTGTKIDIQYEEEE

-1934 LVRTKAITAV
+1934 LVRTKAIAAI

-1957 APSVSSSGK
+1957 VPSRSSSGK
-1966 SSSSGSSGSS
+1966 GSAGGSS
-1976 GSEKKESTWEN
+1976 SEKKESTWEN

-2050 GRLAQLNALSSET
+2050 GRLAQLNTLSSET

-2104 AVKDENLGSA
+2104 DVKDENLGSA

-2169 QQLIDNYQDLSDKI
+2169 QQLIDDYQDLSDKI

-2200 QRQIRDNTKTEEDIN
+2200 QRQIRDNTQTEEDIN

-2288 KNGDFWNQTYDLLTS
+2288 KNGDFWNQTYEL
-2303 AFTESGEINLAS
+2303 LAS
-2315 QVWEL
+2315 GFSADGNLNQASQLWNL
-2320 LKKDE
+2320 LQKDE

-2363 IDKNLVTSN
+2363 IDKNLVTSD
-2372 GISLHYNGSNWV
+2372 GLSLHYNGSNWV
-2384 DSKGNIY
+2384 DNKGNIY
-2391 NGVDYDS
+2391 SGVDYDS

-2413 PSGGGSSSSSG
+2413 PSGGGSSSGSG
-2424 GRGAFSIGSRVKADP
+2424 GSGAFSIGSRVKADP
-2439 NAIIYAD
+2439 DAIIYAD

-2456 YRNDPIYTILDEN
+2456 YKNDPIYTILDEN

-2492 LTPYKT
+2492 LTAYKT

-2557 NIDINVDEISNDY
+2557 NIDINIDELSNDY

>member
-1 MANKKINISLGISA
+1 MADKKINISLGISA

-30 FDQVKFSDLS
+30 FDKVKFSDLS

-145 QNRLKQAK
+145 QNKLKQAQ
-153 SALAQLEQTKKS
+153 SALVQLEQTKKS
-165 AKSKT
+165 AKSKKE
-170 PVDDRWLKGKNTQL
+170 VADSWLKGLNTQL
-184 AKLQETL
+184 AKKQETL
-191 AVQKQTEEAVQS
+191 AAQKQTEEAVQS
-203 VYKAQGLKGKK
+203 IYKAQGLKGKK
-214 IGDTEVNI
+214 VGDTEVNI
-222 NGTITSLNKIREE
+222 NGTVTSLNQIRKE
-235 AGETATKIAEMEQRI
+235 AGKTATEIAAMEQKI
-250 QQYISKSDLS
+250 QQYISKSDFN
-260 QLNQDIKTQND
+260 QLNQDIQAQRD
-271 LIGKLEE
+271 LIVKLEE
-278 EIGNLQTDNPTTA
+278 EIGKLQTDNPTTA

-298 LEQAGVSME
+298 LQQAGVSME

-313 KKEDIEAWLNNLNT
+313 KKEDIEAWLSNLNT

-333 RNGLQ
+333 RSGLQ

-352 KMGKAV
+352 KMGQSV

-428 AQLPRFTEQAN
+428 GQLPRFTEQAN

-503 TSAKRINDVY
+503 TSAQRVNDVY

-631 LSQRWNDLD
+631 LSKRWNDLD

-671 ELVNAAYDSTGS
+671 ELVNAAYNSTGS
-683 GQRQF
+683 GQKQF

-693 SLAAKLTKLKNAWDQ
+693 SLASKLTKLKNAWDQ
-708 FTMGLANNEIIGVAV
+708 FTMGLANNEIIGAAV
-723 TLLTDLLTAINGII
+723 TLLTGLLTAINGII

-787 NSSSTTTTNANSIV
+787 NSSSATTATPNSVV

-817 VQGWKSAGGVG
+817 IQGWKSAGGVG

-847 SFSVFSSDIEKNL
+847 SFSVFSTNMEKDL
-860 QNQVY
+860 LKQVY
-865 SGLGDISKGI
+865 SSKGLSYSMTDNEI
-875 DKKLLGKDFSELNS
+875 LKSDFSKINS

-897 KISAEDFQNQLVT
+897 KISAEDFSNQLRI
-910 WGVKEQEAAK
+910 WGVSEQDAMK
-920 ITKDYT
+920 ITGDYT
-926 NQIALQQEKMQ
+926 NQITLQQKKME
-937 SLSQTGMALGM
+937 SLSQTGTALGM

-985 PVVEKGITWL
+985 PAVEKGITWL
-995 SGVSGVA
+995 SGISGVA
-1002 SKTLNIYVAAFA
+1002 PKTLNIYVAAFA
-1014 AIVAAVVAIVS
+1014 VIVAAVVAIVS

-1048 MAEGTAQ
+1048 MAEGATQ
-1055 AYDDLL
+1055 AYEGLL
-1061 SKKSEFD
+1061 NKKSEFD
-1068 KLTTSLETL
+1068 KLATSLETL

-1103 ELEVSVDKATGQLKI
+1103 ELKVSVDKATGQLKI
-1118 DNWADVLEAQAERVE
+1118 DNWGDILKAQAERIE
-1133 ATNKQLTMAQINENN
+1133 ATNKQLAIAQVNENN
-1148 KRLELTKKGIR
+1148 KQLEITKKDIR

-1166 DEKASKQEAEKMK
+1166 DEKASKIEAEKLK

-1186 LISSLISKYQTKANE
+1186 LISSLISKYQTEANKD
-1201 GILQNLAET
+1201 ILQNLAET
-1210 IFKDM
+1210 IFKDI
-1215 TYEVEVKDA
+1215 TYKVEVEDTVGSGGNTTP
-1224 RANGSNKSKVNTAH
+1224 ANTTH

-1250 VNAEA
+1250 VNADA

-1270 AEEVFGKDAIAN
+1270 AEKVFGKDAVAN
-1282 MKDEEIKSAL
+1282 MKDEEIKDAL
-1292 RDYEKGVA
+1292 KDYEKGVA
-1300 IENITKKVANLTPN
+1300 IENITKKVANLTPD

-1322 QGTYTGTKSGWNTAK
+1322 QGTYTGTKSGWNTAQGK
-1337 EKIFSDEDAKIIQDI
+1337 TFSDEDAKVIQDI
-1352 LGLDNIQAVFD
+1352 LGLDNTQTVLD
-1363 MAKSGTEAISANIK
+1363 MAKSGTAAISANI
-1377 DIETQFNE
+1377 DQIESQFE
-1385 LGEDYSGSFLD
+1385 RFGEKYTGSFLD

-1407 SQVDEMSI
+1407 SQVKEMSTTS
-1415 KNAKA
+1415 ARA

-1436 KARLD
+1436 RARLD

-1455 FDAKEFM
+1455 LDAKDFM
-1462 KNLGMDETQIEKFW
+1462 KNLGMDEIQIEKFW
-1476 ATANAAVEPY
+1476 AIANTAVEPY

-1498 RISKLGEVRNLV
+1498 KISKLGEVRNLV

-1528 GFADSDF
+1528 GFADTDF
-1535 LQTGIDEWTYIGK
+1535 LQTGIDEWTYVGK
-1548 DNNDLLRQINEK
+1548 DSNDLLRQINEK

-1575 VERGKAYGTIIENND
+1575 VEKGKAYGTIIERND
-1590 KLGKNL
+1590 ELGNKL
-1596 ATLAENGYEGTSFK
+1596 ATLTENGYEGTSFK
-1610 SYELK
+1610 STELK
-1615 GMAELLGI
+1615 DMAETLGI
-1623 AVENLSDEGIAK
+1623 AVENLSDEGIAN

-1650 EEAVRKELVN
+1650 EEAVRKELIN

-1674 FTGDLTTDEQDKII
+1674 FTGDITEDEQITI
-1688 TAQLNKYN
+1688 MTAQLNKYS
-1696 GAMEYYN
+1696 GAMEYYE
-1703 KLVEEANYEGEHLS
+1703 KLKAEAGVDSDKFNLK
-1717 VQLADQAIQ
+1717 LANEAVQ

-1736 TAGSIDNYKD
+1736 TAESIDDYKD
-1746 VLLQGESAGT
+1746 ALLQGKSAGT
-1756 DYYNALATT
+1756 DYYNALAMA
-1765 KTELST
+1765 KTDLST
-1771 LFNVDKKLITD
+1771 LFNVDKRLITD
-1782 DFIQQYTQDIYNL
+1782 DFIQQYVQDIYSL

-1806 QNLWEAMKQ
+1806 NHLRDALLNIQKTELSRTLSQ
-1815 IKLDSMVEGLDFFI
+1815 YGLEIADY
-1829 KDGKDVIDD
+1829 
-1838 FSNWIEGL
+1838 SNWIENL
-1846 DPTIGIGTEL
+1846 DPTLT
-1856 STEGLESGLVLL
+1856 
-1868 AQQAYN
+1868 
-1874 AGKDVQTALAP
+1874 VQTDNTQLKGLLQNVVIAAQAVGKNAEEALKP
-1885 AIAMLE
+1885 VVEYLEAI
-1891 ELTGTKINVQYEEEE
+1891 TGTHIEFQWEYEYSGAFKSEDAALHAGWEKVGGGIYRHPKALKTVSI
-1906 FDSGGR
+1906 SGGNGG
-1912 YISAKSMEGL
+1912 GL
-1922 LAQGW
+1922 YNKAFTAPNLGNN
-1927 HVGKGGK
+1927 GGS
-1934 LVRTKAITAV
+1934 T
-1944 SASKAGSPYDKFV
+1944 G
-1957 APSVSSSGK
+1957 SSS
-1966 SSSSGSSGSS
+1966 
-1976 GSEKKESTWEN
+1976 SEKKETTWEN

-2002 LRRREKLEK
+2002 LRQREKLER

-2104 AVKDENLGSA
+2104 DVKDENLGSA

-2139 KDKVT
+2139 KDKVI

-2169 QQLIDNYQDLSDKI
+2169 QQLIDGYQDLSDKI

-2200 QRQIRDNTKTEEDIN
+2200 QRQIRDNTQTEEDIN

-2288 KNGDFWNQTYDLLTS
+2288 KNGDFWNQTYDLLTN

-2363 IDKNLVTSN
+2363 IDKNLVTSD
-2372 GISLHYNGSNWV
+2372 GLSLHYNGSNWV
-2384 DSKGNIY
+2384 DNKGNIY
-2391 NGVDYDS
+2391 SGVDYDS
-2398 KIGGFTYSGMTKAPT
+2398 KIGGFTYSGMTKAPA
-2413 PSGGGSSSSSG
+2413 PSGGGSSSGSG
-2424 GRGAFSIGSRVKADP
+2424 GSGAFSIGSRVKADP
-2439 NAIIYAD
+2439 DAIIYAD

-2492 LTPYKT
+2492 LTAYKT

>member
-1 MANKKINISLGISA
+1 MADKKINISLGISA

-165 AKSKT
+165 ASSKRQ
-170 PVDDRWLKGKNTQL
+170 VDDRWLKGKNTQL

-191 AVQKQTEEAVQS
+191 ATQEQTEEAVKS
-203 VYKAQGLKGKK
+203 IYKAQGLKGKK

-222 NGTITSLNKIREE
+222 NGTVTSLNKIREE
-235 AGETATKIAEMEQRI
+235 AGKTAIEIAEMEQKI
-250 QQYISKSDLS
+250 QQYISKSDFN

-271 LIGKLEE
+271 LIDKLEE
-278 EIGNLQTDNPTTA
+278 EIGKLQTDNSTTA
-291 LKKLKTA
+291 LKELKTA

-352 KMGKAV
+352 KMSKSV

-671 ELVNAAYDSTGS
+671 ELVNAAYNSTGS

-693 SLAAKLTKLKNAWDQ
+693 SLASKLTKLKNAWDQ
-708 FTMGLANNEIIGVAV
+708 FTMGLANNEIIGAAV

-749 VVTLGAAFAGLKAG
+749 IITLGAAFAGIQAG
-763 GAIIDKILR
+763 GAIMDKILR

-787 NSSSTTTTNANSIV
+787 NSSSTTTTTANSIV
-801 QTRTFIQNGK
+801 QTRSFIQNGK

-847 SFSVFSSDIEKNL
+847 SFSVFSSDMERNL
-860 QNQVY
+860 QDQVY

-937 SLSQTGMALGM
+937 SLSQTGTALGM

-959 VIPGA
+959 AIPGA

-985 PVVEKGITWL
+985 PTVEKGITWL
-995 SGVSGVA
+995 SGVLNVA
-1002 SKTLNIYVAAFA
+1002 PKTLNIYVAAFA

-1025 LIKKNSPEAQL
+1025 LIKKNSPEVQL
-1036 EKASKATEKAKE
+1036 EKATEATKKAQTAADEASKA
-1048 MAEGTAQ
+1048 
-1055 AYDDLL
+1055 YDELT
-1061 SKKSEFD
+1061 SKKENLD
-1068 KLTTSLETL
+1068 KLNTSLETL
-1077 TQGTLEWRKALA
+1077 TQGSLEWKKALL
-1089 EANNEVINLQKEFP
+1089 EVNNEILNLKSQFP
-1103 ELEVSVDKATGQLKI
+1103 ELEIAVDEATGKMSVSNWGDILKKQQEYLQSAQDNLIMTTLKQNKRQLEADEQEIQNNKDLTEEQKKNQIEYKQASYALSNKAQLQSLTAGGKNEAVSNFANLALKDNLYDKDKDEQYSILDKYKSNAESNINTKYNSKAKRKTHYEELYGVGSAENKDDSEIKEALINQSTMEQYRNQAEKISRLSNTNQTLVSAFSGNYTLNPEEMKKLLSTNISEKDKEAIAEALGITPKQIEGMMDNARIEVVKGIKTLYKPFADKKI
-1118 DNWADVLEAQAERVE
+1118 DTNLLSDLSYSQIQVLGD
-1133 ATNKQLTMAQINENN
+1133 QIGE
-1148 KRLELTKKGIR
+1148 
-1159 SDKELTP
+1159 
-1166 DEKASKQEAEKMK
+1166 M
-1179 TESTNVA
+1179 
-1186 LISSLISKYQTKANE
+1186 
-1201 GILQNLAET
+1201 
-1210 IFKDM
+1210 
-1215 TYEVEVKDA
+1215 
-1224 RANGSNKSKVNTAH
+1224 
-1238 KETRTSNVYESK
+1238 
-1250 VNAEA
+1250 
-1255 NKAVN
+1255 
-1260 SLSASQRKTK
+1260 
-1270 AEEVFGKDAIAN
+1270 
-1282 MKDEEIKSAL
+1282 
-1292 RDYEKGVA
+1292 
-1300 IENITKKVANLTPN
+1300 
-1314 QQELLNRI
+1314 
-1322 QGTYTGTKSGWNTAK
+1322 
-1337 EKIFSDEDAKIIQDI
+1337 SDENAIKYIEAF
-1352 LGLDNIQAVFD
+1352 N
-1363 MAKSGTEAISANIK
+1363 EAISDSK
-1377 DIETQFNE
+1377 LEENE
-1385 LGEDYSGSFLD
+1385 QKQL
-1396 QFSADN
+1396 
-1402 LSNIA
+1402 
-1407 SQVDEMSI
+1407 
-1415 KNAKA
+1415 K
-1420 YLDAYSEALDG
+1420 
-1431 VKKED
+1431 
-1436 KARLD
+1436 

-1455 FDAKEFM
+1455 LDAKEFM
-1462 KNLGMDETQIEKFW
+1462 KNLGMDEAQIEKFW
-1476 ATANAAVEPY
+1476 ATANTAVKPY

-1498 RISKLGEVRNLV
+1498 RISKLGEVRSLV

-1548 DNNDLLRQINEK
+1548 DSNDLLRQIDEK
-1560 VAQIGEHIVGNLQDS
+1560 VGQIGETIVGGLEDS
-1575 VERGKAYGTIIENND
+1575 IEAGEKYQPIIEADKELRDDLELLKEND
-1590 KLGKNL
+1590 L
-1596 ATLAENGYEGTSFK
+1596 EGTTFGEDDGK
-1610 SYELK
+1610 RLK
-1615 GMAELLGI
+1615 EMAEQLGI
-1623 AVENLSDEGIAK
+1623 DTTNLSVEGIAN

-1640 YNMYKNLGEN
+1640 ITMVDNLASN
-1650 EEAVRKELVN
+1650 KEAAQSEKLN
-1660 NASRQYDLTGDFGT
+1660 AASRQYDLTGNFGT
-1674 FTGDLTTDEQDKII
+1674 FTGSLDEDEQITI
-1688 TAQLNKYN
+1688 MTAQLNKYS

-1703 KLVEEANYEGEHLS
+1703 QLKEKAGIDSDEFNLK
-1717 VQLADQAIQ
+1717 LADEAVQ

-1736 TAGSIDNYKD
+1736 TANSIDSYKD
-1746 VLLQGESAGT
+1746 ALLQGKDAGT
-1756 DYYNALATT
+1756 DYYNALATA
-1765 KTELST
+1765 KTDLST
-1771 LFNVDKKLITD
+1771 LFNVDKGLLTD
-1782 DFIQQYTQDIYNL
+1782 DFIKQYAQDIYNL

-1806 QNLWEAMKQ
+1806 NNLNEALGHLAWEQA
-1815 IKLDSMVEGLDFFI
+1815 
-1829 KDGKDVIDD
+1829 
-1838 FSNWIEGL
+1838 SNNLKEAVGSSLEDIGFNVDQLVQYIEDL
-1846 DPTIGIGTEL
+1846 DPTLEVKYFSDTSSLINLFSQIITSANQANKDAMAEL
-1856 STEGLESGLVLL
+1856 SPLLL
-1868 AQQAYN
+1868 AIE
-1874 AGKDVQTALAP
+1874 K
-1885 AIAMLE
+1885 
-1891 ELTGTKINVQYEEEE
+1891 LTGVKINLDYTYEYASPNVRSQAQ
-1906 FDSGGR
+1906 FDK
-1912 YISAKSMEGL
+1912 AKASFE
-1922 LAQGW
+1922 AQGW
-1927 HVGKGGK
+1927 EDIGNGMFRRVTGIKSS
-1934 LVRTKAITAV
+1934 T
-1944 SASKAGSPYDKFV
+1944 SSY
-1957 APSVSSSGK
+1957 SSSIG
-1966 SSSSGSSGSS
+1966 SSLEGATLPSRNNSSGSSGSSS
-1976 GSEKKESTWEN
+1976 GSEKKESTWKN

-2071 NELIKSFADWGVT
+2071 NEVIKSFADWGVT

-2169 QQLIDNYQDLSDKI
+2169 QQLIDDYQDLSDKI

-2243 ADDRQ
+2243 ANDRQ
-2248 NYEDNLIDQ
+2248 SYEDNLIDQ

-2424 GRGAFSIGSRVKADP
+2424 GKGAFSIGSRVKADP

-2570 DVEDLSKK
+2570 DVENLSKK

>member
-1 MANKKINISLGISA
+1 MADKKINISLGISA

-30 FDQVKFSDLS
+30 FDKVKFSDLS

-51 QSRLK
+51 QTRLK

-145 QNRLKQAK
+145 QNRLKQAQ
-153 SALAQLEQTKKS
+153 SALAQLEQTQKS
-165 AKSKT
+165 AKSKRE
-170 PVDDRWLKGKNTQL
+170 VADSWLKGLNTQL
-184 AKLQETL
+184 AKKQEIL
-191 AVQKQTEEAVQS
+191 AAQKQTEEAVQS
-203 VYKAQGLKGKK
+203 IYKAQGLKGKK

-222 NGTITSLNKIREE
+222 NGTVTSLNQIRKE
-235 AGETATKIAEMEQRI
+235 AGETATKIAEMEQKI
-250 QQYISKSDLS
+250 QQYISKSDFN
-260 QLNQDIKTQND
+260 QLNQDIQAQRD
-271 LIGKLEE
+271 LIVKLEE
-278 EIGNLQTDNPTTA
+278 EIGKLQTDNPTTA

-313 KKEDIEAWLNNLNT
+313 KKEDIEAWLSNLNT

-352 KMGKAV
+352 KMGQSV

-503 TSAKRINDVY
+503 TSAQRVNDVY

-594 EGETIDVNKVQ
+594 EGEIIDVNKVQ

-631 LSQRWNDLD
+631 LSKRWNDLD

-671 ELVNAAYDSTGS
+671 ELVNAAYNSTGS
-683 GQRQF
+683 GQKQF

-693 SLAAKLTKLKNAWDQ
+693 SLASKLTKLKNAWDQ
-708 FTMGLANNEIIGVAV
+708 FTMGLANNEIIEAAV
-723 TLLTDLLTAINGII
+723 TLLTGLLTAINGII

-787 NSSSTTTTNANSIV
+787 SSSSTSTTTANSIV
-801 QTRTFIQNGK
+801 QTRSFIQNGK
-811 TSAKNW
+811 ASAKNW
-817 VQGWKSAGGVG
+817 IQGWKSAGGAG

-865 SGLGDISKGI
+865 SGLGDISRGI

-926 NQIALQQEKMQ
+926 NQIATQQKKMQ
-937 SLSQTGMALGM
+937 SLSQTGIALGM

-975 AALMG
+975 AALVG

-985 PVVEKGITWL
+985 PAVEKGITWL
-995 SGVSGVA
+995 SGVLNVA
-1002 SKTLNIYVAAFA
+1002 PKTLNIYVAAFA
-1014 AIVAAVVAIVS
+1014 AAVAAVIAIVA

-1048 MAEGTAQ
+1048 MAEGASK

-1061 SKKSEFD
+1061 SKKTEFD

-1118 DNWADVLEAQAERVE
+1118 DNWGDILEAQTERVE
-1133 ATNKQLTMAQINENN
+1133 ATNKRLTMAQVNENN
-1148 KRLELTKKGIR
+1148 KQLEITKKGIR
-1159 SDKELTP
+1159 SDKELTSE
-1166 DEKASKQEAEKMK
+1166 EKIKKEEVENLK

-1186 LISSLISKYQTKANE
+1186 LISSLISKYQTETNKD
-1201 GILQNLAET
+1201 ILQNLAET
-1210 IFKDM
+1210 IFKDI
-1215 TYEVEVKDA
+1215 TYKVEVEDTI
-1224 RANGSNKSKVNTAH
+1224 NKGGNTTPVNTTH

-1250 VNAEA
+1250 VNADA

-1270 AEEVFGKDAIAN
+1270 AEEVFGKDAVAN
-1282 MKDEEIKSAL
+1282 MKDNEIKDAL
-1292 RDYEKGVA
+1292 KDYEKGIA
-1300 IENITKKVANLTPN
+1300 IENITKKVANLTPD

-1322 QGTYTGTKSGWNTAK
+1322 QGTYTGTKSDWNTAK
-1337 EKIFSDEDAKIIQDI
+1337 EKTFSDEDAKVIQDI
-1352 LGLDNIQAVFD
+1352 LGLDNTQTVLN
-1363 MAKSGTEAISANIK
+1363 MAKSGTEAISTNIAQ
-1377 DIETQFNE
+1377 IESQFTKFGNE
-1385 LGEDYSGSFLD
+1385 YSGSFLD

-1415 KNAKA
+1415 ANAKA

-1436 KARLD
+1436 KKRLD

-1455 FDAKEFM
+1455 LDAKEFM

-1476 ATANAAVEPY
+1476 AAANTAVEPY

-1528 GFADSDF
+1528 GFADTDF
-1535 LQTGIDEWTYIGK
+1535 LQTGIDEWTYVGK
-1548 DNNDLLRQINEK
+1548 DSNDLLRQINEK

-1575 VERGKAYGTIIENND
+1575 VEKGKAYGTIIERND
-1590 KLGKNL
+1590 ELGNKLE
-1596 ATLAENGYEGTSFK
+1596 TLAENGYEGTSFK
-1610 SYELK
+1610 SAELK
-1615 GMAELLGI
+1615 EMAETLGI
-1623 AVENLSDEGIAK
+1623 AVENLSDEGIAN

-1674 FTGDLTTDEQDKII
+1674 YTGNLTSEEQRDIME
-1688 TAQLNKYN
+1688 AQLVKNT
-1696 GAMEYYN
+1696 GAMELYN
-1703 KLVEEANYEGEHLS
+1703 KLKAETNDTSKKLNVE
-1717 VQLADQAIQ
+1717 LADEAIQ
-1726 LFKLQNQYKK
+1726 LVKLTDRYKVATK
-1736 TAGSIDNYKD
+1736 KVEDYRDI
-1746 VLLQGESAGT
+1746 LIQGESAGT
-1756 DYYNALATT
+1756 DFFAALDNA
-1765 KTELST
+1765 KSDLST
-1771 LFNVDKKLITD
+1771 LFNVDKELITE
-1782 DFIQQYTQDIYNL
+1782 DFIQQYAQDIYNL

-1806 QNLWEAMKQ
+1806 QNLWEAIKQ

-1829 KDGKDVIDD
+1829 EDSEDIIDD
-1838 FSNWIEGL
+1838 FTNWVEGI

-1856 STEGLESGLVLL
+1856 STEGLESGLTLL

-1885 AIAMLE
+1885 AIARLE
-1891 ELTGTKINVQYEEEE
+1891 ELTGTKINIQYEEEE

-1934 LVRTKAITAV
+1934 LVRSKAIAAI
-1944 SASKAGSPYDKFV
+1944 SASKASSLYDKFT
-1957 APSVSSSGK
+1957 APSGSSSGK
-1966 SSSSGSSGSS
+1966 SSAGSSS
-1976 GSEKKESTWEN
+1976 SEKKESTWEN
-1987 PYDKLYNLTEEINEA
+1987 PYDKLYSLTEEINES
-2002 LRRREKLEK
+2002 LRQREKLER

-2050 GRLAQLNALSSET
+2050 GRLAQLNTLSSET

-2104 AVKDENLGSA
+2104 DVKDENLGSA

-2169 QQLIDNYQDLSDKI
+2169 QQLIDDYQDLSDKI

-2200 QRQIRDNTKTEEDIN
+2200 QRQIRDNTQTEEDIN

-2288 KNGDFWNQTYDLLTS
+2288 KNGDFWNQTYDLLTN

-2363 IDKNLVTSN
+2363 IDKNLVTSD
-2372 GISLHYNGSNWV
+2372 GLSLHYNGSNWV
-2384 DSKGNIY
+2384 DNKGNIY
-2391 NGVDYDS
+2391 SGVDYDS

-2413 PSGGGSSSSSG
+2413 LSGGGSSSGSG
-2424 GRGAFSIGSRVKADP
+2424 GSGAFSIGSRVKADP
-2439 NAIIYAD
+2439 DAVIYAD

-2492 LTPYKT
+2492 LTAYKT

-2513 KSNPELIL
+2513 KSSPELIL

-2557 NIDINVDEISNDY
+2557 NIDINVDELSNDY
-2570 DVEDLSKK
+2570 DVENLSKK

>member
-1 MANKKINISLGISA
+1 MADKKINISLGISA

-30 FDQVKFSDLS
+30 FDKVKFSDLS

-145 QNRLKQAK
+145 QNKLKQAQ
-153 SALAQLEQTKKS
+153 SALVQLEQTKKS
-165 AKSKT
+165 AKSKKE
-170 PVDDRWLKGKNTQL
+170 VADSYLKGLNTQL
-184 AKLQETL
+184 AKKQETL
-191 AVQKQTEEAVQS
+191 AAQKQTEEAVQS
-203 VYKAQGLKGKK
+203 IYKAQGLKGKK
-214 IGDTEVNI
+214 VGDTEVNI
-222 NGTITSLNKIREE
+222 NGTVTSLNQIRKE
-235 AGETATKIAEMEQRI
+235 AGKTATEIAAMEQKI
-250 QQYISKSDLS
+250 QQYISKSDFN
-260 QLNQDIKTQND
+260 QLNQDIQAQRD
-271 LIGKLEE
+271 LIVKLEE
-278 EIGNLQTDNPTTA
+278 EIGKLQTDNPTTA

-298 LEQAGVSME
+298 LQQAGVSME

-313 KKEDIEAWLNNLNT
+313 KKEDIEAWLSNLNT

-333 RNGLQ
+333 RSGLQ

-352 KMGKAV
+352 KMGQSV

-503 TSAKRINDVY
+503 TSAQRVNDVY

-594 EGETIDVNKVQ
+594 EGEIIDVNKVQ

-631 LSQRWNDLD
+631 LSKRWNDLD

-671 ELVNAAYDSTGS
+671 ELVNAAYNSTGS
-683 GQRQF
+683 GQKQF

-693 SLAAKLTKLKNAWDQ
+693 SLASKLTKLKNAWDQ
-708 FTMGLANNEIIGVAV
+708 FTMGLANNEIIGAAV
-723 TLLTDLLTAINGII
+723 TLLTGLLTAINGII

-787 NSSSTTTTNANSIV
+787 SSSSASTTTANSIV
-801 QTRTFIQNGK
+801 QTRSFIQNGK
-811 TSAKNW
+811 ASAKNW
-817 VQGWKSAGGVG
+817 IQGWKSAGGVG
-828 GKKDFLVSSF
+828 GKKDFLVGSF
-838 SNSLNKVGQ
+838 NNSLNKVGQ

-865 SGLGDISKGI
+865 SGLGDISRGI

-948 SFTIL
+948 SLTIL

-959 VIPGA
+959 AIPEA
-964 EEFGKVLQTVG
+964 EKFGKVLQIVG

-995 SGVSGVA
+995 SGVLNVA

-1014 AIVAAVVAIVS
+1014 AVVTAVIVIAT

-1048 MAEGTAQ
+1048 MAESASK
-1055 AYDDLL
+1055 AYDDLV
-1061 SKKSEFD
+1061 SKKTEFD

-1118 DNWADVLEAQAERVE
+1118 NNWGDILKAQAERVE
-1133 ATNKQLTMAQINENN
+1133 ATNKQLTMAQVNENN
-1148 KRLELTKKGIR
+1148 KQLEITKKDIR
-1159 SDKELTP
+1159 GDKELTSE
-1166 DEKASKQEAEKMK
+1166 EKTKKEEAEKLK

-1186 LISSLISKYQTKANE
+1186 LINSLISKYQTEANKD
-1201 GILQNLAET
+1201 ILQNLAET
-1210 IFKDM
+1210 IFKDI
-1215 TYEVEVKDA
+1215 TYKVEVK
-1224 RANGSNKSKVNTAH
+1224 NTVGSGGNTTPVNTTY
-1238 KETRTSNVYESK
+1238 KETRTSNVYENK
-1250 VNAEA
+1250 VNADA

-1270 AEEVFGKDAIAN
+1270 AEKVFGKDAVAN
-1282 MKDEEIKSAL
+1282 MKDEEIKDAL
-1292 RDYEKGVA
+1292 KDYEKGVA
-1300 IENITKKVANLTPN
+1300 IENITKKVANLTPD

-1322 QGTYTGTKSGWNTAK
+1322 QGTYTGTKSGWNTTQGK
-1337 EKIFSDEDAKIIQDI
+1337 TFSDEDAKVIQDI
-1352 LGLDNIQAVFD
+1352 LGLDNTQTVLD
-1363 MAKSGTEAISANIK
+1363 MAKSGTAAISANI
-1377 DIETQFNE
+1377 DQIESQFE
-1385 LGEDYSGSFLD
+1385 RFGKKYTGSFLD

-1407 SQVDEMSI
+1407 SQVDEMST
-1415 KNAKA
+1415 KNARA

-1455 FDAKEFM
+1455 LDAKEFM

-1476 ATANAAVEPY
+1476 ATANAAVKPY

-1498 RISKLGEVRNLV
+1498 RISKLGEVRSLV

-1528 GFADSDF
+1528 GFADTDF

-1560 VAQIGEHIVGNLQDS
+1560 VAQIGGHIVENLQNS
-1575 VERGKAYGTIIENND
+1575 VKKGEEYKKKIDADEDGSTAKD
-1590 KLGKNL
+1590 LKL
-1596 ATLAENGYEGTSFK
+1596 LAENGYSGVNYDRKKLEELATTLNIATEG
-1610 SYELK
+1610 
-1615 GMAELLGI
+1615 
-1623 AVENLSDEGIAK
+1623 LSEEGIAN

-1640 YNMYKNLGEN
+1640 YNMVANLADN
-1650 EEAVRKELVN
+1650 KDAVKKELVN

-1674 FTGDLTTDEQDKII
+1674 YTGNLTLEEQRDIMK
-1688 TAQLNKYN
+1688 AQLIKNT
-1696 GAMEYYN
+1696 GAMELYN
-1703 KLVEEANYEGEHLS
+1703 KLKAETNDTSKEINVE
-1717 VQLADQAIQ
+1717 LADEAIQ
-1726 LFKLQNQYKK
+1726 LAKLTDRYKVATK
-1736 TAGSIDNYKD
+1736 KVEDYRDI
-1746 VLLQGESAGT
+1746 LIQGESAGT
-1756 DYYNALATT
+1756 DFFAALDNA
-1765 KTELST
+1765 KSDLST
-1771 LFNVDKKLITD
+1771 LFNVDKELITE
-1782 DFIQQYTQDIYNL
+1782 DFIQQYAQDIYDL

-1806 QNLWEAMKQ
+1806 QNLWEAIKQ

-1829 KDGKDVIDD
+1829 KDSEGIIDD
-1838 FSNWIEGL
+1838 FTNWVEGI

-1856 STEGLESGLVLL
+1856 STEGLESGLTLL

-1885 AIAMLE
+1885 AIARLE
-1891 ELTGTKINVQYEEEE
+1891 ELTGTKINIQYEEEE

-1934 LVRTKAITAV
+1934 LVRTKAIAAI
-1944 SASKAGSPYDKFV
+1944 SASKAESPYDKFV
-1957 APSVSSSGK
+1957 VPSRSSSGK
-1966 SSSSGSSGSS
+1966 GSAGGSS
-1976 GSEKKESTWEN
+1976 SEKKESTWEN

-2050 GRLAQLNALSSET
+2050 GRLTQLNTLSSET

-2104 AVKDENLGSA
+2104 SVKDENLGSA

-2169 QQLIDNYQDLSDKI
+2169 QQLIDDYQDLSDKI

-2200 QRQIRDNTKTEEDIN
+2200 QRQIRDNTQTEEDIN

-2288 KNGDFWNQTYDLLTS
+2288 KNGDFWNQTYDLLTN

-2363 IDKNLVTSN
+2363 IDKNLVTSD
-2372 GISLHYNGSNWV
+2372 GLSLHYNGSNWV
-2384 DSKGNIY
+2384 DNKGNIY
-2391 NGVDYDS
+2391 SGVDYDS
-2398 KIGGFTYSGMTKAPT
+2398 KIGGFTYSGMTKAPA
-2413 PSGGGSSSSSG
+2413 PSGGGSSSGSG
-2424 GRGAFSIGSRVKADP
+2424 GSGAFSIGSRVKADP
-2439 NAIIYAD
+2439 DAIIYAD

-2492 LTPYKT
+2492 LTAYKT

>member
-1 MANKKINISLGISA
+1 MADKKINISLGISA

-56 KLQELTDKS
+56 KLQELSDKS

-87 ISKLVREIQQLDTA
+87 ISKLVKEIQQLDTA

-165 AKSKT
+165 ASSKRQ
-170 PVDDRWLKGKNTQL
+170 VDDRWLKGKNTQL

-191 AVQKQTEEAVQS
+191 ATQEQTEEAVKS
-203 VYKAQGLKGKK
+203 IYKAQGLKGKK

-222 NGTITSLNKIREE
+222 NGTVTSLNKIREE
-235 AGETATKIAEMEQRI
+235 AGKTAIEIAEMEQKI
-250 QQYISKSDLS
+250 QQYISKSDFN

-271 LIGKLEE
+271 LIDKLEE
-278 EIGNLQTDNPTTA
+278 EIGKLQTDNSTTA
-291 LKKLKTA
+291 LKELKTA

-352 KMGKAV
+352 KMSKSV

-503 TSAKRINDVY
+503 TSAQRINDVY

-551 LAQGIETTREAAET
+551 FAQGIETTREAAET

-708 FTMGLANNEIIGVAV
+708 FTMGLANNEIIGAAV

-749 VVTLGAAFAGLKAG
+749 IITLGAAFAGIQAG
-763 GAIIDKILR
+763 GAIMDKILR

-811 TSAKNW
+811 ASAKNW

-847 SFSVFSSDIEKNL
+847 SFSVFSSDMERNL

-937 SLSQTGMALGM
+937 SLSQTGIALGM

-985 PVVEKGITWL
+985 PAVEKGITWL
-995 SGVSGVA
+995 SGISGIA

-1048 MAEGTAQ
+1048 MAEGATQ

-1089 EANNEVINLQKEFP
+1089 EANNEVLNLQKEFP

-1118 DNWADVLEAQAERVE
+1118 DNWGDVLKAQAERIE
-1133 ATNKQLTMAQINENN
+1133 ATNKQLAMAQINENN
-1148 KRLELTKKGIR
+1148 AQLAVTKKNISNN
-1159 SDKELTP
+1159 SDLT
-1166 DEKASKQEAEKMK
+1166 AEQKVSQREVEQLK
-1179 TESTNVA
+1179 TETNNMA
-1186 LISSLISKYQTKANE
+1186 LIDSIISKYKTDKNKDYLDNFGELLTKEVAYDTYKYNSKGEKTISGEKTENVFEKAIKNKANKVINE
-1201 GILQNLAET
+1201 KSADEQKQYAEQ
-1210 IFKDM
+1210 I
-1215 TYEVEVKDA
+1215 
-1224 RANGSNKSKVNTAH
+1224 
-1238 KETRTSNVYESK
+1238 
-1250 VNAEA
+1250 
-1255 NKAVN
+1255 
-1260 SLSASQRKTK
+1260 
-1270 AEEVFGKDAIAN
+1270 FGKDAVDN
-1282 MKDEEIKSAL
+1282 MKDSEEIKNAIL
-1292 RDYEKGVA
+1292 NYEK
-1300 IENITKKVANLTPN
+1300 ANQVEKLT
-1314 QQELLNRI
+1314 
-1322 QGTYTGTKSGWNTAK
+1322 
-1337 EKIFSDEDAKIIQDI
+1337 EKILSYSEEDQKAFQVLQGSFSGKVSDWESFDYLSLSDEQLKRFQEDLNLESTDAVRALLKAGRNQIQDI
-1352 LGLDNIQAVFD
+1352 IDNATKNF
-1363 MAKSGTEAISANIK
+1363 M
-1377 DIETQFNE
+1377 E
-1385 LGEDYSGSFLD
+1385 LGFGSNFID
-1396 QFSADN
+1396 QFSLDN
-1402 LSNIA
+1402 LSSIS
-1407 SQVDEMSI
+1407 SQISEMSNA
-1415 KNAKA
+1415 NAKE
-1420 YLDAYSEALDG
+1420 YLKAFNEAVNNTGLQKEE
-1431 VKKED
+1431 KK
-1436 KARLD
+1436 RLE

-1455 FDAKEFM
+1455 LDAKEFM

-1476 ATANAAVEPY
+1476 ATANSAVEPY

-1535 LQTGIDEWTYIGK
+1535 LQTGIDEWTYVGK
-1548 DNNDLLRQINEK
+1548 DSNDLLRQINEK

-1575 VERGKAYGTIIENND
+1575 VEKGKEYGTIIENND
-1590 KLGKNL
+1590 KLGKSL
-1596 ATLAENGYEGTSFK
+1596 ATLAENGYEGTNFESA
-1610 SYELK
+1610 ELK
-1615 GMAELLGI
+1615 EMAETLGI
-1623 AVENLSDEGIAK
+1623 VVENLSDEGIAN
-1635 KLIDA
+1635 KLIDS

-1650 EEAVRKELVN
+1650 EEAVRRELVN
-1660 NASRQYDLTGDFGT
+1660 NASRQYDLTGNFGT
-1674 FTGDLTTDEQDKII
+1674 FTGSITEDEQITI
-1688 TAQLNKYN
+1688 MTAQLNKYN
-1696 GAMEYYN
+1696 GAMEYYE
-1703 KLVEEANYEGEHLS
+1703 KLKAEAGETSNDFNLK
-1717 VQLADQAIQ
+1717 LANEAVQ

-1736 TAGSIDNYKD
+1736 TTESIDNYKEA
-1746 VLLQGESAGT
+1746 LLQGESAGT
-1756 DYYNALATT
+1756 DYYNALATA
-1765 KTELST
+1765 KTDLST
-1771 LFNVDKKLITD
+1771 LFNVDKGLITE
-1782 DFIQQYTQDIYNL
+1782 DFIQQYAQDIYNL

-1806 QNLWEAMKQ
+1806 NHLRDALLDIQKT
-1815 IKLDSMVEGLDFFI
+1815 KLSQVLSQYGIEITDY
-1829 KDGKDVIDD
+1829 
-1838 FSNWIEGL
+1838 SNWIENL
-1846 DPTIGIGTEL
+1846 DPTLT
-1856 STEGLESGLVLL
+1856 
-1868 AQQAYN
+1868 
-1874 AGKDVQTALAP
+1874 VQTDDTQLKGLLQNVINAANATKHNAEEALKP
-1885 AIAMLE
+1885 VVKYLEAI
-1891 ELTGTKINVQYEEEE
+1891 TGTHIKFQLEYEYSSNFKGEDDALSKGWEKVGGGVYRRPKE
-1906 FDSGGR
+1906 LKTVSISGG
-1912 YISAKSMEGL
+1912 EDGGL
-1922 LAQGW
+1922 YNRNFIAPNLDDN
-1927 HVGKGGK
+1927 KGSTG
-1934 LVRTKAITAV
+1934 
-1944 SASKAGSPYDKFV
+1944 G
-1957 APSVSSSGK
+1957 SSSK
-1966 SSSSGSSGSS
+1966 
-1976 GSEKKESTWEN
+1976 KKESTWEN

-2424 GRGAFSIGSRVKADP
+2424 GKGAFSIGSRVKADP

-2456 YRNDPIYTILDEN
+2456 YKNDPIYTILDEN

-2570 DVEDLSKK
+2570 DVENLSKK

>member
-1 MANKKINISLGISA
+1 MADKKINISLGISA

-203 VYKAQGLKGKK
+203 IYKAQGLKGKK

-298 LEQAGVSME
+298 LEQAGISME

-313 KKEDIEAWLNNLNT
+313 KKEDIEAWLSNLNT

-352 KMGKAV
+352 KMSKSV

-394 FRRAIQSA
+394 FRRAVQSA

-708 FTMGLANNEIIGVAV
+708 FTMGLANNEIIGAAV

-749 VVTLGAAFAGLKAG
+749 IITLGAAFAGIQAG
-763 GAIIDKILR
+763 GAIMDKILR

-787 NSSSTTTTNANSIV
+787 SSSSTSTTTANSVV
-801 QTRTFIQNGK
+801 QARTFIQNGRA
-811 TSAKNW
+811 SAKNW
-817 VQGWKSAGGVG
+817 IQGWKSAGGVG

-847 SFSVFSSDIEKNL
+847 SFSVFSSDMEKNL

-865 SGLGDISKGI
+865 SGLGDISRGI

-926 NQIALQQEKMQ
+926 HQIALQQEKMQ

-995 SGVSGVA
+995 SGILDVA
-1002 SKTLNIYVAAFA
+1002 PKTLNIYVAAFA

-1048 MAEGTAQ
+1048 MAEGATQ

-1159 SDKELTP
+1159 SDKELTS
-1166 DEKASKQEAEKMK
+1166 DEKSSKQEAEKMK

-1201 GILQNLAET
+1201 DILQNLAET
-1210 IFKDM
+1210 IFKDI
-1215 TYEVEVKDA
+1215 TYEVEVKDT
-1224 RANGSNKSKVNTAH
+1224 RGNGSNKSKANTTN

-1270 AEEVFGKDAIAN
+1270 AEEVFGKDAVAN
-1282 MKDEEIKSAL
+1282 MKDKEIKSAL

-1322 QGTYTGTKSGWNTAK
+1322 QGTYTGTKSDWNTAQA
-1337 EKIFSDEDAKIIQDI
+1337 KIFSDEDAKIIQDI

-1363 MAKSGTEAISANIK
+1363 MAKSGTDAISANIAQ
-1377 DIETQFNE
+1377 IESQFNR
-1385 LGEDYSGSFLD
+1385 LGEDYSDSFLD

-1415 KNAKA
+1415 ASAKA
-1420 YLDAYSEALDG
+1420 YLDAYSKTLDG

-1436 KARLD
+1436 KKRLD

-1455 FDAKEFM
+1455 LDAKEFM
-1462 KNLGMDETQIEKFW
+1462 KNLGMDESQIEKFW

-1528 GFADSDF
+1528 GFADTDF
-1535 LQTGIDEWTYIGK
+1535 LQTGIDEWTYVGK
-1548 DNNDLLRQINEK
+1548 DSNDLLRQINEK

-1575 VERGKAYGTIIENND
+1575 VEKGKEYGTIIENNN
-1590 KLGKNL
+1590 KLGKSL
-1596 ATLAENGYEGTSFK
+1596 ATLAENEYEGTNFESA
-1610 SYELK
+1610 ELK
-1615 GMAELLGI
+1615 EMAETLGI

-1650 EEAVRKELVN
+1650 EEAVRRELVN

-1674 FTGDLTTDEQDKII
+1674 YTGNLTPKEQQDIME
-1688 TAQLNKYN
+1688 AQLVKNT
-1696 GAMEYYN
+1696 GAMELYN
-1703 KLVEEANYEGEHLS
+1703 KLKAEANDTSKELNVE
-1717 VQLADQAIQ
+1717 LADEAIQ
-1726 LFKLQNQYKK
+1726 LVKLTDHYKVAAK
-1736 TAGSIDNYKD
+1736 KVGDYRD
-1746 VLLQGESAGT
+1746 VLIQGESAGT
-1756 DYYNALATT
+1756 DFFAALDSA
-1765 KTELST
+1765 KSDLST

-1806 QNLWEAMKQ
+1806 QNLWKAMKQ

-1829 KDGKDVIDD
+1829 KDGEDVVDD

-1846 DPTIGIGTEL
+1846 DPTIEVGTEL

-1885 AIAMLE
+1885 AVEMLE
-1891 ELTGTKINVQYEEEE
+1891 ELTGTKINIQYEEEE

-1944 SASKAGSPYDKFV
+1944 SAFKARSPYNEFV
-1957 APSVSSSGK
+1957 APPVSGSGK
-1966 SSSSGSSGSS
+1966 SSSGGGGSS
-1976 GSEKKESTWEN
+1976 SEKKESTWEN

-2030 YNAQLQS
+2030 YNTQLQS

-2063 YKGQDSDG
+2063 YKGQDSEG

-2424 GRGAFSIGSRVKADP
+2424 GKGAFSIGSRVKADP

-2456 YRNDPIYTILDEN
+2456 YKNDPIYTILDEN

-2570 DVEDLSKK
+2570 DVENLSRK